1 MNYDTLKKIFF
12 RFDPETAHKIAEF
25 GLRALYAT
33 PGGLEALAKFGV
45 YKDEILTQNIWNLS
59 FDNPVGIAG
68 GFDKNATMIAPL
80 AALGYGHID
89 FGTFTPR
96 PQSGNEKPRL
106 FRLVAEESIQNAMGF
121 NNEGADV
128 IERRVRKIYPFV
140 IPIAANIGKNKVTSN
155 EDALSDYEA
164 LGRKFN
170 GLCDFFIINVSSPN
184 TPNLRALQENSF
196 ISELIGAMK
205 KITNRP
211 LVLKLA
217 PDMSADQAIALCE
230 CAVQS
235 GASGIIINNT
245 SVDYS
250 LSPNARDFGGLSGR
264 LITEKSRK
272 LFAQVARELFGR
284 TVLISC
290 GGIDSAQE
298 AYERIKSG
306 ASLVQIFTAFI
317 FKGPFVAKSI
327 NEGLAKL
334 LRADGFNNISEAVG
348 ANLKDR
354 AGEGYG
360 VRNDLA
366 ENIDNSADLRTYE
379 NKEPDAKTDQ
389 ISSTSKSKE
398 TSEISNTPESKDAD
412 ENSNDGKSEISGVQ
426 ADEIP
431 AAKTD
436 EISSAK
442 TGSNSEADENSSA
455 SANLNALVSA
465 DVATDQSSTKQSGA
479 ESENS
484 EIKSSAN
491 NKNSEVK
498 STKRSSAKSKN
509 LEAKST
515 KQSGADRKQDKISK
529 GASKGGTE
537 QKQSQISK
545 SGVSSKRGKIS
556 KDASQKD
563 TSQKDDAQNGALHK
577 DAVQDNIPQ
586 KDATQ
591 KDAAQKDTSQDND
604 ALQKDASQQKG
615 TEAKNLSKSDA
626 KSENLEAK
634 SAKQSGTTS
643 KTAKTKTVSKN
654 KTASKAAP
662 KNDIESKNS
671 KTKAVPKNSAESKS
685 LKAKNAK
692 QSNAKTK
699 NAEAKETKELK
710 EVKKAGGA
718 QDAEQNSSKKRKA
731 KKD

>member
-80 AALGYGHID
+80 AALGFGHID

-106 FRLVAEESIQNAMGF
+106 FRLVSEQSIQNAMGF
-121 NNEGADV
+121 NNEGADI
-128 IERRVRKIYPFV
+128 IEHRVRKIYPFK
-140 IPIAANIGKNKVTSN
+140 IPIAANIGKNKATSN

-272 LFAQVARELFGR
+272 LFSQVARELFGR

-327 NEGLAKL
+327 NEGLAEL

-348 ANLKDR
+348 VNLKDR

-360 VRNDLA
+360 IRNDQAKNLG
-366 ENIDNSADLRTYE
+366 NGADLCACG
-379 NKEPDAKTDQ
+379 NKEAGAKTNE
-389 ISSTSKSKE
+389 ILNAAKGEE
-398 TSEISNTPESKDAD
+398 TSEISNAPESKDA
-412 ENSNDGKSEISGVQ
+412 NGISNDGKSKILSTQ
-426 ADEIP
+426 ADEILT
-431 AAKTD
+431 AQID
-436 EISSAK
+436 EIPSAQ
-442 TGSNSEADENSSA
+442 TGSSSEADENSSA

-465 DVATDQSSTKQSGA
+465 DSATDQSSA
-479 ESENS
+479 EQ
-484 EIKSSAN
+484 SSAE
-491 NKNSEVK
+491 NKISEVK
-498 STKRSSAKSKN
+498 NTKRSSAKSEN
-509 LEAKST
+509 LEAKSAR
-515 KQSGADRKQDKISK
+515 QSSADHKQDKILK
-529 GASKGGTE
+529 RASKSDAD

-545 SGVSSKRGKIS
+545 SGITSKRGKIS
-556 KDASQKD
+556 
-563 TSQKDDAQNGALHK
+563 
-577 DAVQDNIPQ
+577 

-591 KDAAQKDTSQDND
+591 KDAAQKDTAKDND
-604 ALQKDASQQKG
+604 ASQKDGAQDNASQQKG
-615 TEAKNLSKSDA
+615 TEAKNLS
-626 KSENLEAK
+626 
-634 SAKQSGTTS
+634 QSGAAS
-643 KTAKTKTVSKN
+643 KTAKTKTAQKN
-654 KTASKAAP
+654 KIATKAAP

-671 KTKAVPKNSAESKS
+671 KTKAASKSSAESKS

-692 QSNAKTK
+692 QSGAKTK

-710 EVKKAGGA
+710 EAKEASGA

>member
-59 FDNPVGIAG
+59 FDNPIGIAG

-80 AALGYGHID
+80 AALGFGHID

-106 FRLVAEESIQNAMGF
+106 FRLVSEQSIQNAMGF

-128 IERRVRKIYPFV
+128 IEHRVRKIYPFK
-140 IPIAANIGKNKVTSN
+140 IPIAANIGKNKATPN

-284 TVLISC
+284 TILISC

-327 NEGLAKL
+327 NEGLAEL

-360 VRNDLA
+360 IRGDQT
-366 ENIDNSADLRTYE
+366 ENRGNGVDSRAYE
-379 NKEPDAKTDQ
+379 SKDAGTKTDE
-389 ISSTSKSKE
+389 ILSATKGEE
-398 TSEISNTPESKDAD
+398 TSEISNAPESRDAD
-412 ENSNDGKSEISGVQ
+412 GISNGSKSEISGTQ
-426 ADEIP
+426 ADKIL

-436 EISSAK
+436 EIPAVQTNSSSK
-442 TGSNSEADENSSA
+442 ADENSDA

-465 DVATDQSSTKQSGA
+465 DTATDRSSAEQSGTKSENSEVKNTKRNGA
-479 ESENS
+479 ESEN
-484 EIKSSAN
+484 
-491 NKNSEVK
+491 
-498 STKRSSAKSKN
+498 
-509 LEAKST
+509 LEAKSA
-515 KQSGADRKQDKISK
+515 KQSSADEKQDKILK
-529 GASKGGTE
+529 RA
-537 QKQSQISK
+537 SK
-545 SGVSSKRGKIS
+545 SGADQKRSQTSKSGAGSKRGKIS
-556 KDASQKD
+556 
-563 TSQKDDAQNGALHK
+563 
-577 DAVQDNIPQ
+577 

-591 KDAAQKDTSQDND
+591 KDAAQKDTAKDNDVSQKDGAQDN
-604 ALQKDASQQKG
+604 ASQQKDA
-615 TEAKNLSKSDA
+615 EAKNLSKSDA
-626 KSENLEAK
+626 KNENLEAK
-634 SAKQSGTTS
+634 SARQSGAANKTAKS
-643 KTAKTKTVSKN
+643 KTAT
-654 KTASKAAP
+654 KAAP

-671 KTKAVPKNSAESKS
+671 KTKAAPKSSAESKS
-685 LKAKNAK
+685 SKAKNVK
-692 QSNAKTK
+692 QSSAKTK
-699 NAEAKETKELK
+699 NAEAKDTKELK
-710 EVKKAGGA
+710 EAKEASGT

>member
-80 AALGYGHID
+80 AALGFGHID

-140 IPIAANIGKNKVTSN
+140 IPIAANIGKNKATSN

-196 ISELIGAMK
+196 INELIGAMK

-327 NEGLAKL
+327 NGGLAKL
-334 LRADGFNNISEAVG
+334 LRADGFNSIGEAIGV
-348 ANLKDR
+348 NLKVR

-366 ENIDNSADLRTYE
+366 ENIDNSADLRTCE
-379 NKEPDAKTDQ
+379 DKEADAKTDQ
-389 ISSTSKSKE
+389 ISSTSKGEE
-398 TSEISNTPESKDAD
+398 TSEISNEPKSRDAD
-412 ENSNDGKSEISGVQ
+412 GISNDGKSEISSAQVNKIPAVQ
-426 ADEIP
+426 A
-431 AAKTD
+431 D

-442 TGSNSEADENSSA
+442 TGSNSEEDENSDT
-455 SANLNALVSA
+455 SANLNALASA
-465 DVATDQSSTKQSGA
+465 DTATDQRSIEQSSA

-484 EIKSSAN
+484 EIKSNAN

-498 STKRSSAKSKN
+498 NTKRSSAKSEN

-515 KQSGADRKQDKISK
+515 KQGSADQKQDKISK
-529 GASKGGTE
+529 TTSKSGAN
-537 QKQSQISK
+537 QKRSQISK

-556 KDASQKD
+556 KDA
-563 TSQKDDAQNGALHK
+563 
-577 DAVQDNIPQ
+577 
-586 KDATQ
+586 TQ
-591 KDAAQKDTSQDND
+591 KDAAQKNTAQYDDASQKDAVQDN
-604 ALQKDASQQKG
+604 ASQQKG
-615 TEAKNLSKSDA
+615 AEAKNLSKSDA
-626 KSENLEAK
+626 KSENLENK
-634 SAKQSGTTS
+634 SAKQNGAAS
-643 KTAKTKTVSKN
+643 KTVKTKTTPKN
-654 KTASKAAP
+654 KTATEAAL

-671 KTKAVPKNSAESKS
+671 KTKAVPKSSAESKS
-685 LKAKNAK
+685 SKVKNAK
-692 QSNAKTK
+692 QSGAKTK
-699 NAEAKETKELK
+699 NAEAKETKE
-710 EVKKAGGA
+710 ASGS

>member
-33 PGGLEALAKFGV
+33 PGGLEILAKFGV

-80 AALGYGHID
+80 AALGFGHID

-106 FRLVAEESIQNAMGF
+106 FRLVSEQSIQNAMGF

-128 IERRVRKIYPFV
+128 IERRVRKIYPFK
-140 IPIAANIGKNKVTSN
+140 IPIAANIGKNKATSN

-184 TPNLRALQENSF
+184 TPNLRALQKNSF

-284 TVLISC
+284 TILISC

-334 LRADGFNNISEAVG
+334 LRADGFNSIGEAVG
-348 ANLKDR
+348 VNLKTR

-360 VRNDLA
+360 ARDDQA
-366 ENIDNSADLRTYE
+366 ENRGSGADLRACE
-379 NKEPDAKTDQ
+379 DKEANAKADK
-389 ISSTSKSKE
+389 ISNAAKGEE
-398 TSEISNTPESKDAD
+398 TSEISNAPEGKDVD
-412 ENSNDGKSEISGVQ
+412 EILIDGKSEISSAQ
-426 ADEIP
+426 ADEILV
-431 AAKTD
+431 AKTD
-436 EISSAK
+436 EILSAQ
-442 TGSNSEADENSSA
+442 TNSISESDENSST

-465 DVATDQSSTKQSGA
+465 DTATDQSSA
-479 ESENS
+479 EQ
-484 EIKSSAN
+484 SSAE
-491 NKNSEVK
+491 NKISEVK
-498 STKRSSAKSKN
+498 NTKRSSAKSEN
-509 LEAKST
+509 LEAKSA
-515 KQSGADRKQDKISK
+515 KQGSADHKQDKISK
-529 GASKGGTE
+529 TTSKSDAD

-556 KDASQKD
+556 KDA
-563 TSQKDDAQNGALHK
+563 
-577 DAVQDNIPQ
+577 
-586 KDATQ
+586 TQ
-591 KDAAQKDTSQDND
+591 KDAAQKVTPQDND
-604 ALQKDASQQKG
+604 AVQDSASQQKDA
-615 TEAKNLSKSDA
+615 TAKNLSKSDT
-626 KSENLEAK
+626 KSEDLEAK
-634 SAKQSGTTS
+634 KAKQSGTAS
-643 KTAKTKTVSKN
+643 KTVKTKTTSKN
-654 KTASKAAP
+654 KTTTEAAP

-671 KTKAVPKNSAESKS
+671 KTKAAPKNSAESK
-685 LKAKNAK
+685 NVK
-692 QSNAKTK
+692 QSSAKTK
-699 NAEAKETKELK
+699 NAEAKETKEVK
-710 EVKKAGGA
+710 EASGA

>member
-80 AALGYGHID
+80 AALGFGHID

-106 FRLVAEESIQNAMGF
+106 FRLVSEQSIQNAMGF

-140 IPIAANIGKNKVTSN
+140 IPIAANIGKNKATSN

-196 ISELIGAMK
+196 ISKLIGAMK

-245 SVDYS
+245 SIDYS

-284 TVLISC
+284 TILISC

-327 NEGLAKL
+327 NEGLAEL

-360 VRNDLA
+360 TRSDQAKNR
-366 ENIDNSADLRTYE
+366 DNGADLRACE
-379 NKEPDAKTDQ
+379 DKEAETKTDK
-389 ISSTSKSKE
+389 ISSATEGEE
-398 TSEISNTPESKDAD
+398 TSEISNEPESKDTD
-412 ENSNDGKSEISGVQ
+412 ENSNDGKSEISSTQ

-431 AAKTD
+431 AVQTD
-436 EISSAK
+436 EISSTQ
-442 TGSNSEADENSSA
+442 TGLSSEEDENSGT
-455 SANLNALVSA
+455 SANLNVLASA
-465 DVATDQSSTKQSGA
+465 DTATDRSSAEQSGA
-479 ESENS
+479 KNKNS

-498 STKRSSAKSKN
+498 NTKRSSAKSKN
-509 LEAKST
+509 LEAKSA
-515 KQSGADRKQDKISK
+515 KQSGADRKSDKISK
-529 GASKGGTE
+529 SAPKSGTE

-556 KDASQKD
+556 KDASQND
-563 TSQKDDAQNGALHK
+563 ASQKDDAQNGALHK
-577 DAVQDNIPQ
+577 DVVQDNIPQ

-591 KDAAQKDTSQDND
+591 KDAVQDN
-604 ALQKDASQQKG
+604 ASQQKDAA
-615 TEAKNLSKSDA
+615 AKYLSKSGA

-634 SAKQSGTTS
+634 NAKQSSAAS
-643 KTAKTKTVSKN
+643 KTAKTKTEPKN
-654 KTASKAAP
+654 KAASKAAP

-671 KTKAVPKNSAESKS
+671 KTKAASKNSAESKS

-692 QSNAKTK
+692 QSSAKTK
-699 NAEAKETKELK
+699 NSETEETKELK
-710 EVKKAGGA
+710 EAKEANGA

>member
-80 AALGYGHID
+80 AALGFGHID

-128 IERRVRKIYPFV
+128 IERRVRKIYPFK
-140 IPIAANIGKNKVTSN
+140 IPIAANIGKNKATSN

-250 LSPNARDFGGLSGR
+250 LSPNTRDFGGLSGR

-272 LFAQVARELFGR
+272 LFARVARELFGR
-284 TVLISC
+284 TILISC

-317 FKGPFVAKSI
+317 FKGPLVAKSI
-327 NEGLAKL
+327 NEGLAEL

-348 ANLKDR
+348 INLKDR

-360 VRNDLA
+360 IRNDLV
-366 ENIDNSADLRTYE
+366 ENLGNGADLRACE
-379 NKEPDAKTDQ
+379 
-389 ISSTSKSKE
+389 SKE
-398 TSEISNTPESKDAD
+398 AET
-412 ENSNDGKSEISGVQ
+412 
-426 ADEIP
+426 
-431 AAKTD
+431 KTD
-436 EISSAK
+436 EISSA
-442 TGSNSEADENSSA
+442 TEGEETDEISNVPESKDANEILNDGESKILSAQMGEIPAVQTDEIPTAQTSSSSEVDENSDA
-455 SANLNALVSA
+455 SANLNALINT
-465 DVATDQSSTKQSGA
+465 DTATGQSSTEQSDA

-484 EIKSSAN
+484 EIKSA
-491 NKNSEVK
+491 
-498 STKRSSAKSKN
+498 KRSSAKSEN

-515 KQSGADRKQDKISK
+515 KQDGTDQKQDQISK
-529 GASKGGTE
+529 RASKSNAD

-545 SGVSSKRGKIS
+545 SGATSKRGKIL
-556 KDASQKD
+556 KN
-563 TSQKDDAQNGALHK
+563 TSQN
-577 DAVQDNIPQ
+577 DAVQDN
-586 KDATQ
+586 
-591 KDAAQKDTSQDND
+591 
-604 ALQKDASQQKG
+604 ASQQKG
-615 TEAKNLSKSDA
+615 DEAKNLSKSDA
-626 KSENLEAK
+626 KSENLEVK
-634 SAKQSGTTS
+634 NAKQSGTAS
-643 KTAKTKTVSKN
+643 KTAKTKTAQKN
-654 KTASKAAP
+654 KTATKAA
-662 KNDIESKNS
+662 
-671 KTKAVPKNSAESKS
+671 PKNSAESKS

-692 QSNAKTK
+692 QSGAKTK
-699 NAEAKETKELK
+699 NAKAKETKE
-710 EVKKAGGA
+710 AGGT

>member
-80 AALGYGHID
+80 AALGFGHID

-106 FRLVAEESIQNAMGF
+106 FRLVSEQSIQNAMGF
-121 NNEGADV
+121 NNEGADI
-128 IERRVRKIYPFV
+128 IEHRVRKIYPFK
-140 IPIAANIGKNKVTSN
+140 IPIAANIGKNKATPN
-155 EDALSDYEA
+155 EDALSDYEVLA
-164 LGRKFN
+164 RKFG

-217 PDMSADQAIALCE
+217 PDMSAAQAIALCE

-264 LITEKSRK
+264 LITEKSRE

-284 TVLISC
+284 TILISC

-298 AYERIKSG
+298 AYERIRSG

-327 NEGLAKL
+327 NEGLTEL

-348 ANLKDR
+348 VNLKDR

-360 VRNDLA
+360 IRNDQAKNLG
-366 ENIDNSADLRTYE
+366 NGADLCACG
-379 NKEPDAKTDQ
+379 NKEAGAKTNE
-389 ISSTSKSKE
+389 ILNAAKGEE
-398 TSEISNTPESKDAD
+398 TSEISNAPESKDA
-412 ENSNDGKSEISGVQ
+412 NGISNDGKSEISGVQ

-431 AAKTD
+431 AVQTNS
-436 EISSAK
+436 ISK
-442 TGSNSEADENSSA
+442 ADENSSA
-455 SANLNALVSA
+455 SANLNVLASA
-465 DVATDQSSTKQSGA
+465 DTATDQRSIERSGA

-484 EIKSSAN
+484 EIKS
-491 NKNSEVK
+491 K
-498 STKRSSAKSKN
+498 KRSSAKSEN

-515 KQSGADRKQDKISK
+515 KQDSKDRKSDKISK
-529 GASKGGTE
+529 TT
-537 QKQSQISK
+537 SK
-545 SGVSSKRGKIS
+545 SGVSSRRGKIS
-556 KDASQKD
+556 
-563 TSQKDDAQNGALHK
+563 
-577 DAVQDNIPQ
+577 

-591 KDAAQKDTSQDND
+591 KDAAQKDTAKDND
-604 ALQKDASQQKG
+604 ATQKDAVQDNASQQKDAA
-615 TEAKNLSKSDA
+615 AKNLSKSDA

-634 SAKQSGTTS
+634 KAKQSGTAS
-643 KTAKTKTVSKN
+643 KTVKTKTTSKN
-654 KTASKAAP
+654 KTATEAAL

-671 KTKAVPKNSAESKS
+671 KTKAAPKSSTESKS
-685 LKAKNAK
+685 PKAKNAK
-692 QSNAKTK
+692 QSSAKTK
-699 NAEAKETKELK
+699 KAEVKEAKELK
-710 EVKKAGGA
+710 ETRETSGT

>member
-12 RFDPETAHKIAEF
+12 LFDPETAHKIAEF

-45 YKDEILTQNIWNLS
+45 YKDEILTQNIWDLS

-80 AALGYGHID
+80 AALGFGHID

-106 FRLVAEESIQNAMGF
+106 FRLVSEQSIQNAMGF

-128 IERRVRKIYPFV
+128 IEHRVRKIYPFK
-140 IPIAANIGKNKVTSN
+140 IPIAANIGKNKATPN

-264 LITEKSRK
+264 LITEKSRE

-284 TVLISC
+284 TILISC

-327 NEGLAKL
+327 NEGLAEL
-334 LRADGFNNISEAVG
+334 LRTDGFKNINEAVG

-360 VRNDLA
+360 IRNDQA
-366 ENIDNSADLRTYE
+366 ENLRNGADLRACE
-379 NKEPDAKTDQ
+379 GKEAKAKMDE
-389 ISSTSKSKE
+389 ISSAPEGEE
-398 TSEISNTPESKDAD
+398 TSEISNAPESKNAD
-412 ENSNDGKSEISGVQ
+412 GILNDGESKILSAQ

-431 AAKTD
+431 
-436 EISSAK
+436 SAQ
-442 TGSNSEADENSSA
+442 TGSSSEADENSSA

-465 DVATDQSSTKQSGA
+465 DTATDQSSA
-479 ESENS
+479 EQ
-484 EIKSSAN
+484 SSAEN
-491 NKNSEVK
+491 RISEVK
-498 STKRSSAKSKN
+498 NTKRSSAKSGN
-509 LEAKST
+509 LEAKSA
-515 KQSGADRKQDKISK
+515 KQGSTDQKQDKISK
-529 GASKGGTE
+529 RVSKNGAD

-556 KDASQKD
+556 KDA
-563 TSQKDDAQNGALHK
+563 
-577 DAVQDNIPQ
+577 
-586 KDATQ
+586 TQ
-591 KDAAQKDTSQDND
+591 KGTAQKDTAKDDDAPRKDVVQDNN
-604 ALQKDASQQKG
+604 ASQQKG
-615 TEAKNLSKSDA
+615 AEAKNLSKSDA
-626 KSENLEAK
+626 KSENLEVK
-634 SAKQSGTTS
+634 NAKQSGAAS
-643 KTAKTKTVSKN
+643 KTAKTKTAQKN
-654 KTASKAAP
+654 ITATKAAP
-662 KNDIESKNS
+662 KNDTESKNS
-671 KTKAVPKNSAESKS
+671 KTKAAPKSSAESKN
-685 LKAKNAK
+685 LKTKNAK
-692 QSNAKTK
+692 QSGAKTK
-699 NAEAKETKELK
+699 NVEAKETKE
-710 EVKKAGGA
+710 AGGT

>member
-33 PGGLEALAKFGV
+33 PGGLEALTKFGV

-80 AALGYGHID
+80 AALGFGHID

-106 FRLVAEESIQNAMGF
+106 FRLVSEQSIQNAMGF

-128 IERRVRKIYPFV
+128 IAHRVRKIYPFK
-140 IPIAANIGKNKVTSN
+140 IPIAANIGKNKATSN

-284 TVLISC
+284 TILISC

-334 LRADGFNNISEAVG
+334 LRADGFNNINEAVG
-348 ANLKDR
+348 VNLKDR

-360 VRNDLA
+360 IRNDLV
-366 ENIDNSADLRTYE
+366 ESRGSGADLCACE
-379 NKEPDAKTDQ
+379 NKDAGAKTDK
-389 ISSTSKSKE
+389 ISSASKGEE
-398 TSEISNTPESKDAD
+398 TSEISNAPESRDAD
-412 ENSNDGKSEISGVQ
+412 GISNDGKSEISSAQ
-426 ADEIP
+426 ADKIL

-436 EISSAK
+436 EISSVQADEIPSAQ
-442 TGSNSEADENSSA
+442 TNSISEEDENSST
-455 SANLNALVSA
+455 SANLNVLVSA
-465 DVATDQSSTKQSGA
+465 DTATDRSSAEQSGA

-498 STKRSSAKSKN
+498 NTKRSSAKSEN

-515 KQSGADRKQDKISK
+515 KQSSADRKSDKISK
-529 GASKGGTE
+529 TT
-537 QKQSQISK
+537 SK
-545 SGVSSKRGKIS
+545 SGASSKRGKIS
-556 KDASQKD
+556 KDATQ
-563 TSQKDDAQNGALHK
+563 K
-577 DAVQDNIPQ
+577 DAVQ
-586 KDATQ
+586 
-591 KDAAQKDTSQDND
+591 KDTAKDDDASRKDVVQDN
-604 ALQKDASQQKG
+604 ASQQKDA
-615 TEAKNLSKSDA
+615 EAKNLSKSDA

-634 SAKQSGTTS
+634 KAKQSSTAS
-643 KTAKTKTVSKN
+643 KTAKSKT
-654 KTASKAAP
+654 TTKAAP

-671 KTKAVPKNSAESKS
+671 KTKAAPKNSAESKS
-685 LKAKNAK
+685 SKVKNVK
-692 QSNAKTK
+692 QSGAKTK
-699 NAEAKETKELK
+699 NTEAKEAKE
-710 EVKKAGGA
+710 ASGT

>member
-106 FRLVAEESIQNAMGF
+106 FRLVSEQSIQNAMGF

-128 IERRVRKIYPFV
+128 IERRVRKIYPFK
-140 IPIAANIGKNKVTSN
+140 IPIAANIGKNKATSN

-264 LITEKSRK
+264 LITEKSRE

-284 TVLISC
+284 TILISC

-327 NEGLAKL
+327 NEGLAEL

-348 ANLKDR
+348 VNLKDR
-354 AGEGYG
+354 VGEGYG
-360 VRNDLA
+360 ARSDQA
-366 ENIDNSADLRTYE
+366 ENRDNGADLRACEY
-379 NKEPDAKTDQ
+379 KE
-389 ISSTSKSKE
+389 
-398 TSEISNTPESKDAD
+398 AD
-412 ENSNDGKSEISGVQ
+412 T
-426 ADEIP
+426 
-431 AAKTD
+431 KTD
-436 EISSAK
+436 EISSATKGEETSEISNAPESKETDGISNDGESKILSTQMGETLATK
-442 TGSNSEADENSSA
+442 TDEILGAQTDSSSEADENSDA

-465 DVATDQSSTKQSGA
+465 DTATDQSSA
-479 ESENS
+479 EQGSAENK
-484 EIKSSAN
+484 I
-491 NKNSEVK
+491 SEVK
-498 STKRSSAKSKN
+498 NTKRSNAKSEN

-515 KQSGADRKQDKISK
+515 KQGGADEKPDKISK
-529 GASKGGTE
+529 RASKSNAD

-545 SGVSSKRGKIS
+545 SGISSKRGKIS
-556 KDASQKD
+556 
-563 TSQKDDAQNGALHK
+563 
-577 DAVQDNIPQ
+577 

-591 KDAAQKDTSQDND
+591 KDAAQKDTAKDND
-604 ALQKDASQQKG
+604 ASRKDAAQKGTAQYDDASRKDVMQDNNASQQKSA
-615 TEAKNLSKSDA
+615 EAKNLSKSGT

-634 SAKQSGTTS
+634 NAKQSDAAS
-643 KTAKTKTVSKN
+643 
-654 KTASKAAP
+654 KTASKAKTAQKNKTTTKTAL

-671 KTKAVPKNSAESKS
+671 KTKAASKNSAESKG
-685 LKAKNAK
+685 LKSKNAS
-692 QSNAKTK
+692 QSRAKTK
-699 NAEAKETKELK
+699 SVKTRSAAIESSKAQNAEAEETS
-710 EVKKAGGA
+710 GA
-718 QDAEQNSSKKRKA
+718 QDAEQNSSKRRKV

>member
-1 MNYDTLKKIFF
+1 MNYNTLKKIFF
-12 RFDPETAHKIAEF
+12 LFDPETAHKIAEF

-45 YKDEILTQNIWNLS
+45 YKDEILTQNIWDLS

-80 AALGYGHID
+80 AALGFGHID

-96 PQSGNEKPRL
+96 PQSGNPKPRL
-106 FRLVAEESIQNAMGF
+106 FRLVSEQSIQNAMGF

-140 IPIAANIGKNKVTSN
+140 IPIAANIGKNKATSN

-327 NEGLAKL
+327 NEELAKL
-334 LRADGFNNISEAVG
+334 LRADGFNNINEAVG
-348 ANLKDR
+348 VNLKDR
-354 AGEGYG
+354 VGEGYG
-360 VRNDLA
+360 IRNDLVESRGNGA
-366 ENIDNSADLRTYE
+366 TLRTYE
-379 NKEPDAKTDQ
+379 NKDAEAKADK
-389 ISSTSKSKE
+389 ISSASKGEE
-398 TSEISNTPESKDAD
+398 TSEISNAPKSKDAD
-412 ENSNDGKSEISGVQ
+412 ENSNDGKSEISSARADKIPAVQTDEISSIQ

-431 AAKTD
+431 SAQTN
-436 EISSAK
+436 SS
-442 TGSNSEADENSSA
+442 SEADENSST

-465 DVATDQSSTKQSGA
+465 DIAADQRSIEQSGA
-479 ESENS
+479 ENENS
-484 EIKSSAN
+484 EIKSGAN
-491 NKNSEVK
+491 NKNPEVK
-498 STKRSSAKSKN
+498 STKQSSTKSEN

-515 KQSGADRKQDKISK
+515 KQGSADRKQDKISK

-545 SGVSSKRGKIS
+545 GDASSKRGKIS
-556 KDASQKD
+556 
-563 TSQKDDAQNGALHK
+563 
-577 DAVQDNIPQ
+577 

-591 KDAAQKDTSQDND
+591 KDAAQKDTAKDND
-604 ALQKDASQQKG
+604 ASQKDVVQDNNASQQKG
-615 TEAKNLSKSDA
+615 AEAKNLSKSSI

-634 SAKQSGTTS
+634 STKQSDTAS
-643 KTAKTKTVSKN
+643 KTAKTKTATKV
-654 KTASKAAP
+654 AS

-671 KTKAVPKNSAESKS
+671 KTKAVPKGSAESKS
-685 LKAKNAK
+685 SKAKNAK
-692 QSNAKTK
+692 QSGAKTK
-699 NAEAKETKELK
+699 NAEAKETKEVK
-710 EVKKAGGA
+710 EASGA

>member
-80 AALGYGHID
+80 AALGFGHID

-106 FRLVAEESIQNAMGF
+106 FRLVSEQSIQNAMGF

-128 IERRVRKIYPFV
+128 IAHRVRKIYPFK
-140 IPIAANIGKNKVTSN
+140 IPIAANIGKNKATSN

-184 TPNLRALQENSF
+184 TPNLRALQKNSF

-264 LITEKSRK
+264 LITEKSRE

-284 TVLISC
+284 TILISC

-327 NEGLAKL
+327 NEGLAEL

-348 ANLKDR
+348 VNLKDR
-354 AGEGYG
+354 ADEGYG
-360 VRNDLA
+360 VIGDQA
-366 ENIDNSADLRTYE
+366 ESRGSGADLRTYE
-379 NKEPDAKTDQ
+379 DKE
-389 ISSTSKSKE
+389 
-398 TSEISNTPESKDAD
+398 AD
-412 ENSNDGKSEISGVQ
+412 T
-426 ADEIP
+426 
-431 AAKTD
+431 KTD
-436 EISSAK
+436 EISSATK
-442 TGSNSEADENSSA
+442 SEETSEISNAPESKDVDEILNDGESEISGTQADEISAAKTDEIPSAQTNSISESNENSDT
-455 SANLNALVSA
+455 SANLNALVGA
-465 DVATDQSSTKQSGA
+465 DTATDQRSIEQSGA

-484 EIKSSAN
+484 EIKSSAESE
-491 NKNSEVK
+491 NSEVK
-498 STKRSSAKSKN
+498 NTKRSSAKGEN
-509 LEAKST
+509 LEAKSA
-515 KQSGADRKQDKISK
+515 KQGGADEKSDKISK
-529 GASKGGTE
+529 RASKNGAD

-545 SGVSSKRGKIS
+545 SDVTSRRGKIS
-556 KDASQKD
+556 KDASQND
-563 TSQKDDAQNGALHK
+563 ASQKDDAQNDALHK
-577 DAVQDNIPQ
+577 DAVQDNISQ

-591 KDAAQKDTSQDND
+591 KDA
-604 ALQKDASQQKG
+604 LQRGASQQKG
-615 TEAKNLSKSDA
+615 AEAKNLSKSDA

-634 SAKQSGTTS
+634 KAKQSGSAS
-643 KTAKTKTVSKN
+643 KTAKTKTATKN

-671 KTKAVPKNSAESKS
+671 KTKAAPKNSTESKS
-685 LKAKNAK
+685 PKAKNAK
-692 QSNAKTK
+692 QSSAKTK
-699 NAEAKETKELK
+699 NIEAKETKE
-710 EVKKAGGA
+710 AGGS

>member
-80 AALGYGHID
+80 AALGFGHID

-106 FRLVAEESIQNAMGF
+106 FRLVSEQSIQNAMGF

-140 IPIAANIGKNKVTSN
+140 IPIAANIGKNKATSN

-184 TPNLRALQENSF
+184 TPNLRALQKNSF

-264 LITEKSRK
+264 LITEKSRE

-284 TVLISC
+284 TILISC

-327 NEGLAKL
+327 NEGLAEL

-348 ANLKDR
+348 VNLKDR
-354 AGEGYG
+354 ADEGYG
-360 VRNDLA
+360 VIGDQA
-366 ENIDNSADLRTYE
+366 ESRGSGADLRTYE
-379 NKEPDAKTDQ
+379 DKE
-389 ISSTSKSKE
+389 
-398 TSEISNTPESKDAD
+398 AD
-412 ENSNDGKSEISGVQ
+412 T
-426 ADEIP
+426 
-431 AAKTD
+431 KTD
-436 EISSAK
+436 EISSATK
-442 TGSNSEADENSSA
+442 SEETSEISNAPESKDVDEILNDGESEISGTQADEISAAKTDEIPSAQTNSISESNENSDT
-455 SANLNALVSA
+455 SANLNALVGA
-465 DVATDQSSTKQSGA
+465 DTATDQRSIEQSGA

-484 EIKSSAN
+484 EIKSSAESE
-491 NKNSEVK
+491 NSEVK
-498 STKRSSAKSKN
+498 NTKRSSAKGEN
-509 LEAKST
+509 LEAKSA
-515 KQSGADRKQDKISK
+515 KQGGADEKSDKISK
-529 GASKGGTE
+529 RASKNGAD

-545 SGVSSKRGKIS
+545 SDVTSRRGKIS
-556 KDASQKD
+556 
-563 TSQKDDAQNGALHK
+563 
-577 DAVQDNIPQ
+577 

-591 KDAAQKDTSQDND
+591 KDAAQKNTAKDNEASQKDGAQDNT
-604 ALQKDASQQKG
+604 SQQKG
-615 TEAKNLSKSDA
+615 AEAKNLSKSGA
-626 KSENLEAK
+626 KSENLEVK
-634 SAKQSGTTS
+634 NAKQSGAAS
-643 KTAKTKTVSKN
+643 KTAKTKTAQKN
-654 KTASKAAP
+654 KTAIKAAS

-671 KTKAVPKNSAESKS
+671 KTKAAPKNIVESKS
-685 LKAKNAK
+685 SKVKNAK
-692 QSNAKTK
+692 QSSAKTK
-699 NAEAKETKELK
+699 KAEVKEAKEIKEAKELK
-710 EVKKAGGA
+710 ETRETSGT

>member
-80 AALGYGHID
+80 AALGFGHID

-106 FRLVAEESIQNAMGF
+106 FRLVSEQSIQNAMGF
-121 NNEGADV
+121 NNEGADI
-128 IERRVRKIYPFV
+128 IEHRVRKIYPFV
-140 IPIAANIGKNKVTSN
+140 IPIAANIGKNKVTPN
-155 EDALSDYEA
+155 EDAISDYEA

-217 PDMSADQAIALCE
+217 PDMSAAQAIALCE

-264 LITEKSRK
+264 LITEKSRE

-284 TVLISC
+284 TILISC

-327 NEGLAKL
+327 NEGLAEL
-334 LRADGFNNISEAVG
+334 LRADGFKNISEAVG
-348 ANLKDR
+348 VNLKDR
-354 AGEGYG
+354 TGEGYG
-360 VRNDLA
+360 IRNDQA
-366 ENIDNSADLRTYE
+366 ENLGNGADFGACE
-379 NKEPDAKTDQ
+379 DKEADTKTDE
-389 ISSTSKSKE
+389 ILSATKGEE
-398 TSEISNTPESKDAD
+398 TSEISNAPESKNADGILNDGESKILSAQMGEIPAVQTDEIPTAQTNSSSEVD
-412 ENSNDGKSEISGVQ
+412 ENSDASG
-426 ADEIP
+426 
-431 AAKTD
+431 
-436 EISSAK
+436 
-442 TGSNSEADENSSA
+442 
-455 SANLNALVSA
+455 NLNALVSA
-465 DVATDQSSTKQSGA
+465 DTATDQSSTKQSGV
-479 ESENS
+479 ESDNS
-484 EIKSSAN
+484 EVKSSAN

-498 STKRSSAKSKN
+498 NTKRSNAKSEN

-515 KQSGADRKQDKISK
+515 KQGSTDQKQDKILK
-529 GASKGGTE
+529 TT
-537 QKQSQISK
+537 SK
-545 SGVSSKRGKIS
+545 SGAGSKRGKIS
-556 KDASQKD
+556 
-563 TSQKDDAQNGALHK
+563 
-577 DAVQDNIPQ
+577 

-591 KDAAQKDTSQDND
+591 KDAAQKDTAQYD
-604 ALQKDASQQKG
+604 DASQKDVAQDNSASQQNG
-615 TEAKNLSKSDA
+615 AEAKNISKSDA

-634 SAKQSGTTS
+634 NAKQSVAAS
-643 KTAKTKTVSKN
+643 KTAKTKT
-654 KTASKAAP
+654 AIKAAS

-671 KTKAVPKNSAESKS
+671 KTKAAPKNSAESKS

-692 QSNAKTK
+692 QSGAKTK
-699 NAEAKETKELK
+699 NAEAKETKE
-710 EVKKAGGA
+710 AGGT

>member
-80 AALGYGHID
+80 AALGFGHID

-128 IERRVRKIYPFV
+128 IERRVRKIYPFK
-140 IPIAANIGKNKVTSN
+140 IPIAANIGKNKATSN

-306 ASLVQIFTAFI
+306 ASLFQIFTAFI

-348 ANLKDR
+348 VNLKDR
-354 AGEGYG
+354 TSEGYG
-360 VRNDLA
+360 ARDDQA
-366 ENIDNSADLRTYE
+366 ENLSNGADLRTYE
-379 NKEPDAKTDQ
+379 NKDAEAKADK
-389 ISSTSKSKE
+389 ISSATEGEE
-398 TSEISNTPESKDAD
+398 TDEISNAPESRDAD
-412 ENSNDGKSEISGVQ
+412 ENSNDGKNEISSAQ

-431 AAKTD
+431 AVQTD
-436 EISSAK
+436 LS
-442 TGSNSEADENSSA
+442 SEADENSSA
-455 SANLNALVSA
+455 SANLNASVSS
-465 DVATDQSSTKQSGA
+465 DTATDRSSTKQSDMEGD
-479 ESENS
+479 NS
-484 EIKSSAN
+484 EVKSNAN

-498 STKRSSAKSKN
+498 NTKRSSAKNEN

-545 SGVSSKRGKIS
+545 GDASSKRGKIS
-556 KDASQKD
+556 KDASQND
-563 TSQKDDAQNGALHK
+563 ASQKDDAQNGALHK
-577 DAVQDNIPQ
+577 DAVQDNITQ
-586 KDATQ
+586 KGTTQ
-591 KDAAQKDTSQDND
+591 KDAAQKDTPQDND
-604 ALQKDASQQKG
+604 ALQKDSSQKKDA
-615 TEAKNLSKSDA
+615 EAKNLSKSDA
-626 KSENLEAK
+626 KSENLEVKNAK
-634 SAKQSGTTS
+634 RSGTAR
-643 KTAKTKTVSKN
+643 KTVKTKTTPKN
-654 KTASKAAP
+654 KTATKAAP

-671 KTKAVPKNSAESKS
+671 KTKAASKNSAESKS

-692 QSNAKTK
+692 QSSAKTK
-699 NAEAKETKELK
+699 NSEVEETKELK
-710 EVKKAGGA
+710 ETKEAGGT
-718 QDAEQNSSKKRKA
+718 QNAEQNSSKKRKA

>member
-12 RFDPETAHKIAEF
+12 LFDPETAHKIAEF

-45 YKDEILTQNIWNLS
+45 YKDEILTQKIWDLS

-96 PQSGNEKPRL
+96 PQSGNLKPRL
-106 FRLVAEESIQNAMGF
+106 FRLVSEQSIQNAMGF
-121 NNEGADV
+121 NNEGADI
-128 IERRVRKIYPFV
+128 IEHRVRKIYPFK
-140 IPIAANIGKNKVTSN
+140 IPIAANIGKNKATSN

-217 PDMSADQAIALCE
+217 PDMSAAQAIALCE

-264 LITEKSRK
+264 LITEKSRE

-284 TVLISC
+284 TILISC

-334 LRADGFNNISEAVG
+334 LRADGFKNISEAVG

-360 VRNDLA
+360 IRNDLA
-366 ENIDNSADLRTYE
+366 ENLDNGADLCACE
-379 NKEPDAKTDQ
+379 DKEASAKTDE
-389 ISSTSKSKE
+389 ISNVAKGEE
-398 TSEISNTPESKDAD
+398 TSEISNAPESKDVD
-412 ENSNDGKSEISGVQ
+412 EISNDGESKILSAQMGETL
-426 ADEIP
+426 AT
-431 AAKTD
+431 KTD
-436 EISSAK
+436 EILGAQTDSS
-442 TGSNSEADENSSA
+442 SEADENSDA

-465 DVATDQSSTKQSGA
+465 DTATDQSSA
-479 ESENS
+479 EQGSAENK
-484 EIKSSAN
+484 I
-491 NKNSEVK
+491 SEVK
-498 STKRSSAKSKN
+498 NTKRSNAKSEN

-515 KQSGADRKQDKISK
+515 KQGGADEKPDKISK
-529 GASKGGTE
+529 RLSKSNAD

-545 SGVSSKRGKIS
+545 SGISSKRGKIS
-556 KDASQKD
+556 
-563 TSQKDDAQNGALHK
+563 
-577 DAVQDNIPQ
+577 

-591 KDAAQKDTSQDND
+591 KDAAQKDVIQDN
-604 ALQKDASQQKG
+604 ASQQKDA
-615 TEAKNLSKSDA
+615 EAKNLSKSDA
-626 KSENLEAK
+626 KSENLEVKNAK
-634 SAKQSGTTS
+634 RSGTAS
-643 KTAKTKTVSKN
+643 KTVKTKTTPKN
-654 KTASKAAP
+654 KTATEAAL

-671 KTKAVPKNSAESKS
+671 KTKAAPKNSAESKS
-685 LKAKNAK
+685 SEAKNVK
-692 QSNAKTK
+692 QSGAKTK
-699 NAEAKETKELK
+699 NAEAKEAKE
-710 EVKKAGGA
+710 ASGA

>member
-12 RFDPETAHKIAEF
+12 LFDPETAHKIAEF

-80 AALGYGHID
+80 AALGFGHID

-106 FRLVAEESIQNAMGF
+106 FRLVSEQSIQNAMGF

-128 IERRVRKIYPFV
+128 IERRVRKIYPFK
-140 IPIAANIGKNKVTSN
+140 IPIAANIGKNKATSN

-264 LITEKSRK
+264 LITEKSRE

-284 TVLISC
+284 TILISC

-327 NEGLAKL
+327 NEELAKL
-334 LRADGFNNISEAVG
+334 LRADGFNNINEAVG
-348 ANLKDR
+348 VNLKDR
-354 AGEGYG
+354 VGEGYG
-360 VRNDLA
+360 IRNDLVESRGNGA
-366 ENIDNSADLRTYE
+366 TLRTYE
-379 NKEPDAKTDQ
+379 NKDAEAKADK
-389 ISSTSKSKE
+389 ISSASKGEE
-398 TSEISNTPESKDAD
+398 TSEISNAPKSKDAD
-412 ENSNDGKSEISGVQ
+412 ENSNDGKSEISSARADKIPAVQTDEISSIQ

-431 AAKTD
+431 SAQTN
-436 EISSAK
+436 SS
-442 TGSNSEADENSSA
+442 SEADENSST

-465 DVATDQSSTKQSGA
+465 DIAADQRSIEQSGA
-479 ESENS
+479 ENENS
-484 EIKSSAN
+484 EIKSGAN
-491 NKNSEVK
+491 NKNPEVK
-498 STKRSSAKSKN
+498 STKQSSTKSEN

-515 KQSGADRKQDKISK
+515 KQGSADRKQDKISK

-545 SGVSSKRGKIS
+545 GDASSKRGKIS
-556 KDASQKD
+556 
-563 TSQKDDAQNGALHK
+563 
-577 DAVQDNIPQ
+577 

-591 KDAAQKDTSQDND
+591 KDAAQKDTAKDND
-604 ALQKDASQQKG
+604 ASQKDVVQDNNASQQKG
-615 TEAKNLSKSDA
+615 AEAKNLSKSSI

-634 SAKQSGTTS
+634 STKQSDTAS
-643 KTAKTKTVSKN
+643 KTAKTKTATKV
-654 KTASKAAP
+654 AS

-671 KTKAVPKNSAESKS
+671 KTKAVPKGSAESKS
-685 LKAKNAK
+685 SKAKNAK
-692 QSNAKTK
+692 QSGAKTK
-699 NAEAKETKELK
+699 NAEAKETKEVK
-710 EVKKAGGA
+710 EASGA

>member
-33 PGGLEALAKFGV
+33 PGGLEILAKFGV

-106 FRLVAEESIQNAMGF
+106 FRLVSEQSIQNAMGF

-140 IPIAANIGKNKVTSN
+140 IPIAANIGKNKATSN

-170 GLCDFFIINVSSPN
+170 RLCDFFIINVSSPN

-196 ISELIGAMK
+196 INELIGAMK

-217 PDMSADQAIALCE
+217 PDMSADQAIVLCE

-264 LITEKSRK
+264 LITEKSRE

-327 NEGLAKL
+327 NEGLAEF
-334 LRADGFNNISEAVG
+334 LRADGFKNISEAVG
-348 ANLKDR
+348 VNLKDR

-360 VRNDLA
+360 IRNDQA
-366 ENIDNSADLRTYE
+366 ESRGDGADLRACE
-379 NKEPDAKTDQ
+379 DKEADAKTDQ
-389 ISSTSKSKE
+389 ISSTSKGE
-398 TSEISNTPESKDAD
+398 EASEISNAPKSKDA
-412 ENSNDGKSEISGVQ
+412 NGISNDGKSEISSARADKIPAVQTDEISSIQ

-431 AAKTD
+431 SAQTN
-436 EISSAK
+436 SS
-442 TGSNSEADENSSA
+442 SEADENSST

-465 DVATDQSSTKQSGA
+465 DTATDQRSIEQSSA

-498 STKRSSAKSKN
+498 NTKRSSAKSKN
-509 LEAKST
+509 LEAKSI
-515 KQSGADRKQDKISK
+515 KQSGADRKSDKISK
-529 GASKGGTE
+529 TT
-537 QKQSQISK
+537 SK
-545 SGVSSKRGKIS
+545 SDVTSKRS
-556 KDASQKD
+556 K
-563 TSQKDDAQNGALHK
+563 TS
-577 DAVQDNIPQ
+577 

-591 KDAAQKDTSQDND
+591 KDAAQKDIPQDND
-604 ALQKDASQQKG
+604 ALQKDASQQKDA
-615 TEAKNLSKSDA
+615 EAKNLSKSDA

-634 SAKQSGTTS
+634 KAKQSDTAS

-654 KTASKAAP
+654 KTASKAAQ
-662 KNDIESKNS
+662 KNDIENKNS
-671 KTKAVPKNSAESKS
+671 KTKATPKSSAESKS
-685 LKAKNAK
+685 SKAKNAK
-692 QSNAKTK
+692 QSIAKTT
-699 NAEAKETKELK
+699 NAEAKETREIKELK
-710 EVKKAGGA
+710 EVKEASGT

>member
-1 MNYDTLKKIFF
+1 MNYNTLKKIFF

-80 AALGYGHID
+80 AALGFGHID

-106 FRLVAEESIQNAMGF
+106 FRLISEQSIQNAMGF
-121 NNEGADV
+121 NNEGADI
-128 IERRVRKIYPFV
+128 IERRVRKIYPFK
-140 IPIAANIGKNKVTSN
+140 IPIAANIGKNKATPN

-217 PDMSADQAIALCE
+217 PDMSAAQAIALCE

-264 LITEKSRK
+264 LITEKSRE

-284 TVLISC
+284 TILISC

-327 NEGLAKL
+327 NEGLAEL
-334 LRADGFNNISEAVG
+334 LRADGFKNISEAVG
-348 ANLKDR
+348 TNLKDR

-360 VRNDLA
+360 IRNDLA
-366 ENIDNSADLRTYE
+366 ENLGNGADLRTYE
-379 NKEPDAKTDQ
+379 NKDAEAKADK
-389 ISSTSKSKE
+389 ISSATGGEE
-398 TSEISNTPESKDAD
+398 TDEISNAPESRDAD
-412 ENSNDGKSEISGVQ
+412 ENSNDGKSEISSVQ
-426 ADEIP
+426 VNKIP

-436 EISSAK
+436 EISSIQADK
-442 TGSNSEADENSSA
+442 IPSVKISSSSEADENSSA
-455 SANLNALVSA
+455 LANLNVLVSA
-465 DVATDQSSTKQSGA
+465 DTATDRRSIEQSGV
-479 ESENS
+479 ESE
-484 EIKSSAN
+484 
-491 NKNSEVK
+491 
-498 STKRSSAKSKN
+498 N
-509 LEAKST
+509 LEAKSA
-515 KQSGADRKQDKISK
+515 KQGSADQKQDKISK
-529 GASKGGTE
+529 TT
-537 QKQSQISK
+537 SK
-545 SGVSSKRGKIS
+545 SDASSKRGKIS
-556 KDASQKD
+556 KDA
-563 TSQKDDAQNGALHK
+563 AQNDSAQK
-577 DAVQDNIPQ
+577 DAVQDN
-586 KDATQ
+586 
-591 KDAAQKDTSQDND
+591 
-604 ALQKDASQQKG
+604 ASQQKG

-626 KSENLEAK
+626 KSENLEVK
-634 SAKQSGTTS
+634 NAKQSGAAS
-643 KTAKTKTVSKN
+643 KTAKTKTAPKN
-654 KTASKAAP
+654 KTATKAAP

-671 KTKAVPKNSAESKS
+671 KTKTAPKSSAESKNS
-685 LKAKNAK
+685 KAKNVK
-692 QSNAKTK
+692 QSSAKTK

-710 EVKKAGGA
+710 EVKEASGA

>member
-33 PGGLEALAKFGV
+33 PGGLEILAKFGV

-80 AALGYGHID
+80 AALGFGHID

-106 FRLVAEESIQNAMGF
+106 FRLVSEQSIQNAMGF

-140 IPIAANIGKNKVTSN
+140 IPIAANIGKNKATSN

-264 LITEKSRK
+264 LITEKSRE

-327 NEGLAKL
+327 NEGLAEF
-334 LRADGFNNISEAVG
+334 LRADGFKNISEAVG
-348 ANLKDR
+348 VNLKDR

-360 VRNDLA
+360 IRNDQA
-366 ENIDNSADLRTYE
+366 ESRGDGADLRACE
-379 NKEPDAKTDQ
+379 DKEADAKTDQ
-389 ISSTSKSKE
+389 ISSTSKGE
-398 TSEISNTPESKDAD
+398 EASEISNAPKSKDA
-412 ENSNDGKSEISGVQ
+412 NGISNDGKSEISSARADKIPAVQTDEISSIQ

-431 AAKTD
+431 SAQTN
-436 EISSAK
+436 SS
-442 TGSNSEADENSSA
+442 SEADENSST

-465 DVATDQSSTKQSGA
+465 DTATDQRSIEQSSA

-498 STKRSSAKSKN
+498 NTKRSSAKSKN
-509 LEAKST
+509 LEAKSI
-515 KQSGADRKQDKISK
+515 KQSGADRKSDKISK
-529 GASKGGTE
+529 TT
-537 QKQSQISK
+537 SK
-545 SGVSSKRGKIS
+545 SDVTSKRS
-556 KDASQKD
+556 K
-563 TSQKDDAQNGALHK
+563 TS
-577 DAVQDNIPQ
+577 

-591 KDAAQKDTSQDND
+591 KDAAQKDIPQDND
-604 ALQKDASQQKG
+604 ALQKDASQQKDA
-615 TEAKNLSKSDA
+615 EAKNLSKSDA

-634 SAKQSGTTS
+634 KAKQSDTAS

-654 KTASKAAP
+654 KTASKAAQ
-662 KNDIESKNS
+662 KNDIENKNS
-671 KTKAVPKNSAESKS
+671 KTKATPKSSAESKS
-685 LKAKNAK
+685 SKAKNAK
-692 QSNAKTK
+692 QSIAKTK
-699 NAEAKETKELK
+699 NAEAKETREIKELK
-710 EVKKAGGA
+710 EVKEASGT

>member
-33 PGGLEALAKFGV
+33 PGGLEVLAKFGV

-80 AALGYGHID
+80 AALGFGHID

-106 FRLVAEESIQNAMGF
+106 FRLVSEQSIQNAMGF

-128 IERRVRKIYPFV
+128 IERRVRKIYPFK
-140 IPIAANIGKNKVTSN
+140 IPIAANIGKNKATSN

-230 CAVQS
+230 CAVRS

-264 LITEKSRK
+264 LITEKSRE

-327 NEGLAKL
+327 NEGLAEL
-334 LRADGFNNISEAVG
+334 LRADGFNNVSDAVG
-348 ANLKDR
+348 VNLKDR

-360 VRNDLA
+360 IRNDQV
-366 ENIDNSADLRTYE
+366 ESRGDGADLRACE
-379 NKEPDAKTDQ
+379 NKEADAKTDK
-389 ISSTSKSKE
+389 ISSATEGEE
-398 TSEISNTPESKDAD
+398 TSEISNEPESKDA
-412 ENSNDGKSEISGVQ
+412 NGISNDGKSEISSVQ
-426 ADEIP
+426 ADKIP
-431 AAKTD
+431 AVQTD
-436 EISSAK
+436 EISSAQ
-442 TGSNSEADENSSA
+442 TDSISEADENSST
-455 SANLNALVSA
+455 SANLSALINA
-465 DVATDQSSTKQSGA
+465 DTATDQRSIEQSGA

-498 STKRSSAKSKN
+498 STKQSSAKSKN

-545 SGVSSKRGKIS
+545 GDASSKRGKIS
-556 KDASQKD
+556 KDASQ
-563 TSQKDDAQNGALHK
+563 
-577 DAVQDNIPQ
+577 
-586 KDATQ
+586 Q
-591 KDAAQKDTSQDND
+591 KDAA
-604 ALQKDASQQKG
+604 
-615 TEAKNLSKSDA
+615 AKNLSKSDA

-634 SAKQSGTTS
+634 KAKQSGTASKTTKS
-643 KTAKTKTVSKN
+643 KTAT
-654 KTASKAAP
+654 KAAS

-671 KTKAVPKNSAESKS
+671 KTKAAPKSSAESKS
-685 LKAKNAK
+685 SKAKNAK
-692 QSNAKTK
+692 QSSAKTK

-710 EVKKAGGA
+710 EAKEASGA
-718 QDAEQNSSKKRKA
+718 QDAKQSSSKKRKA

>member
-33 PGGLEALAKFGV
+33 PGGLEALAKFGI
-45 YKDEILTQNIWNLS
+45 YKDEILTQKIWDLS

-80 AALGYGHID
+80 AALGFGHID

-106 FRLVAEESIQNAMGF
+106 FRLVSEQSIQNAMGF
-121 NNEGADV
+121 NNEGADI
-128 IERRVRKIYPFV
+128 IEHRVRKIYPFK
-140 IPIAANIGKNKVTSN
+140 IPIAANIGKNKATSN

-264 LITEKSRK
+264 LITEKSRE

-284 TVLISC
+284 TILISC

-334 LRADGFNNISEAVG
+334 LCADGFNSIGEAIG
-348 ANLKDR
+348 ANLKAH

-360 VRNDLA
+360 ARVDQA
-366 ENIDNSADLRTYE
+366 ENLDNGADLCTCE
-379 NKEPDAKTDQ
+379 DKE
-389 ISSTSKSKE
+389 
-398 TSEISNTPESKDAD
+398 AD
-412 ENSNDGKSEISGVQ
+412 T
-426 ADEIP
+426 
-431 AAKTD
+431 KTD
-436 EISSAK
+436 EISSATK
-442 TGSNSEADENSSA
+442 GEETSEISNAPESKETDGISNDGESKILSAQAYEIPSAQTGSSSEADGNSSA

-465 DVATDQSSTKQSGA
+465 DTATDQSSA
-479 ESENS
+479 EQ
-484 EIKSSAN
+484 SSAE
-491 NKNSEVK
+491 NKISEVK
-498 STKRSSAKSKN
+498 NTKRSSEKSEN
-509 LEAKST
+509 LEAKSA
-515 KQSGADRKQDKISK
+515 KQGSTDQKQDKISK
-529 GASKGGTE
+529 RASKSNAD

-545 SGVSSKRGKIS
+545 SGVTSKRGKIS
-556 KDASQKD
+556 
-563 TSQKDDAQNGALHK
+563 
-577 DAVQDNIPQ
+577 

-591 KDAAQKDTSQDND
+591 KDAAQKDTAKDND
-604 ALQKDASQQKG
+604 ASQKDGAQNTAKDDDAPRKDVVQDNNASQQKG
-615 TEAKNLSKSDA
+615 AEVKNLSKSDA
-626 KSENLEAK
+626 KSENLEVK
-634 SAKQSGTTS
+634 NAKQSVAAS
-643 KTAKTKTVSKN
+643 KTAKTKTASKN
-654 KTASKAAP
+654 KTTTKAAP

-671 KTKAVPKNSAESKS
+671 KTKAAPKSSAESKS
-685 LKAKNAK
+685 LKAKNTK
-692 QSNAKTK
+692 QSSAKTK

-710 EVKKAGGA
+710 EVKEASGV

>member
-12 RFDPETAHKIAEF
+12 LFDPETAHKIAEF

-33 PGGLEALAKFGV
+33 PGGLEILAKFGV

-80 AALGYGHID
+80 AALGFGHID

-106 FRLVAEESIQNAMGF
+106 FRLVAEKSIQNAMGF

-128 IERRVRKIYPFV
+128 IERRVRKIYPFK
-140 IPIAANIGKNKVTSN
+140 IPIAANIGKNKATSN

-284 TVLISC
+284 TILISC

-327 NEGLAKL
+327 NEELAKL
-334 LRADGFNNISEAVG
+334 LRANGFNNINEAVG
-348 ANLKDR
+348 VNLKDR
-354 AGEGYG
+354 VGEGYG
-360 VRNDLA
+360 IRNDLVESRGNGA
-366 ENIDNSADLRTYE
+366 TLRTYE
-379 NKEPDAKTDQ
+379 NKDAEAKADK
-389 ISSTSKSKE
+389 ISSASKGEE
-398 TSEISNTPESKDAD
+398 TSEISNAPKSKDAD
-412 ENSNDGKSEISGVQ
+412 ENSNDGKSEISSARADKIPAVQTDEISSIQ

-431 AAKTD
+431 SAQTN
-436 EISSAK
+436 SS
-442 TGSNSEADENSSA
+442 SEADENSST

-465 DVATDQSSTKQSGA
+465 DIAADQRSIEQSGA
-479 ESENS
+479 ENENS
-484 EIKSSAN
+484 EIKSGAN
-491 NKNSEVK
+491 NKNPEVK
-498 STKRSSAKSKN
+498 STKQSSTKSEN

-515 KQSGADRKQDKISK
+515 KQGSADRKQDKISK

-545 SGVSSKRGKIS
+545 GDASSKRGKIS
-556 KDASQKD
+556 
-563 TSQKDDAQNGALHK
+563 
-577 DAVQDNIPQ
+577 

-591 KDAAQKDTSQDND
+591 KDAAQKDTAKDND
-604 ALQKDASQQKG
+604 ASQKDVVQDNNASQQKG
-615 TEAKNLSKSDA
+615 AEAKNLSKSSI

-634 SAKQSGTTS
+634 STKQSDTAS
-643 KTAKTKTVSKN
+643 KTAKTKTATKV
-654 KTASKAAP
+654 AS

-671 KTKAVPKNSAESKS
+671 KTKAVPKGSAESKS
-685 LKAKNAK
+685 SKAKNAK
-692 QSNAKTK
+692 QSGAKTK
-699 NAEAKETKELK
+699 NAEAKETKEVK
-710 EVKKAGGA
+710 EASGA

>member
-80 AALGYGHID
+80 AALGFGHID

-106 FRLVAEESIQNAMGF
+106 FRLVSEQSIQNAMGF
-121 NNEGADV
+121 NNEGADI
-128 IERRVRKIYPFV
+128 IERRVRKIYPFK
-140 IPIAANIGKNKVTSN
+140 IPIAANIGKNKATSN
-155 EDALSDYEA
+155 EDAISDYEA
-164 LGRKFN
+164 LGRKFD

-284 TVLISC
+284 TILISC

-334 LRADGFNNISEAVG
+334 LRADGFNNVSEAVG
-348 ANLKDR
+348 VNLKTR

-360 VRNDLA
+360 IRNDLA
-366 ENIDNSADLRTYE
+366 ENLGNGADLRACE
-379 NKEPDAKTDQ
+379 NKDADK
-389 ISSTSKSKE
+389 ISSAPEGEE
-398 TSEISNTPESKDAD
+398 TSEISNTPESRDAD
-412 ENSNDGKSEISGVQ
+412 GISNDGKSEISGTQ
-426 ADEIP
+426 ADKIL

-436 EISSAK
+436 EISSVQADEILSAQ
-442 TGSNSEADENSSA
+442 TNSISESDENSST
-455 SANLNALVSA
+455 SANLNVLVSA
-465 DVATDQSSTKQSGA
+465 DTATDQRSIEQSGA

-498 STKRSSAKSKN
+498 NTKRSSAKSKN

-515 KQSGADRKQDKISK
+515 KQGSADRKSDKISK
-529 GASKGGTE
+529 TT
-537 QKQSQISK
+537 SK
-545 SGVSSKRGKIS
+545 SGVTSKRSKIS
-556 KDASQKD
+556 
-563 TSQKDDAQNGALHK
+563 
-577 DAVQDNIPQ
+577 

-591 KDAAQKDTSQDND
+591 KDAAQKDTPQDND
-604 ALQKDASQQKG
+604 AVQDNASQQKG
-615 TEAKNLSKSDA
+615 AEAKNLSKSGA

-634 SAKQSGTTS
+634 STKQSNTAS
-643 KTAKTKTVSKN
+643 KTVKTKTASKN
-654 KTASKAAP
+654 KTATKTAS

-671 KTKAVPKNSAESKS
+671 KTKAAPKNSAESKS

-692 QSNAKTK
+692 QSGAKTK
-699 NAEAKETKELK
+699 NAEAKEAKE
-710 EVKKAGGA
+710 ASGA

>member
-12 RFDPETAHKIAEF
+12 LFDPETAHKIAEF

-33 PGGLEALAKFGV
+33 PGGLEILAKFGV

-80 AALGYGHID
+80 AALGFGHID

-106 FRLVAEESIQNAMGF
+106 FRLVAEKSIQNAMGF

-128 IERRVRKIYPFV
+128 IERRVRKIYPFK
-140 IPIAANIGKNKVTSN
+140 IPIAANIGKNKATSN

-284 TVLISC
+284 TILISC

-327 NEGLAKL
+327 NEELAKL
-334 LRADGFNNISEAVG
+334 LRADGFNNINEAVG
-348 ANLKDR
+348 VNLKDR
-354 AGEGYG
+354 VGEGYG
-360 VRNDLA
+360 IRNDLVESRGNGA
-366 ENIDNSADLRTYE
+366 TLRTYE
-379 NKEPDAKTDQ
+379 NKDAEAKADK
-389 ISSTSKSKE
+389 ISSASKGEE
-398 TSEISNTPESKDAD
+398 TSEISNAPKSKDAD
-412 ENSNDGKSEISGVQ
+412 ENSNDGKSEISSARADKIPAVQTDEISSIQ

-431 AAKTD
+431 SAQTN
-436 EISSAK
+436 SS
-442 TGSNSEADENSSA
+442 SEADENSST

-465 DVATDQSSTKQSGA
+465 DIAADQRSIEQSGA
-479 ESENS
+479 ENENS
-484 EIKSSAN
+484 EIKSGAN
-491 NKNSEVK
+491 NKNPEVK
-498 STKRSSAKSKN
+498 STKQSSTKSEN

-515 KQSGADRKQDKISK
+515 KQGSADRKQDKISK

-545 SGVSSKRGKIS
+545 GDASSKRGKIS
-556 KDASQKD
+556 
-563 TSQKDDAQNGALHK
+563 
-577 DAVQDNIPQ
+577 

-591 KDAAQKDTSQDND
+591 KDAAQKDTAKDND
-604 ALQKDASQQKG
+604 ASQKDVVQDNNASQQKG
-615 TEAKNLSKSDA
+615 AEAKNLSKSSI

-634 SAKQSGTTS
+634 STKQSDTAS
-643 KTAKTKTVSKN
+643 KTAKTKTATKV
-654 KTASKAAP
+654 AS

-671 KTKAVPKNSAESKS
+671 KTKAVPKGSAESKS
-685 LKAKNAK
+685 SKAKNAK
-692 QSNAKTK
+692 QSGAKTK
-699 NAEAKETKELK
+699 NAEAKETKEVK
-710 EVKKAGGA
+710 EASGA

>member
-12 RFDPETAHKIAEF
+12 RFDPETAHKIVEF

-80 AALGYGHID
+80 AALGFGHID

-106 FRLVAEESIQNAMGF
+106 FRLVSEQSIQNAMGF

-140 IPIAANIGKNKVTSN
+140 IPIAANIGKNKATSN

-196 ISELIGAMK
+196 INELIGAMK

-317 FKGPFVAKSI
+317 FKGPFVAKAI
-327 NEGLAKL
+327 NEGLAEL

-348 ANLKDR
+348 VNLKDR

-360 VRNDLA
+360 IRNDLA
-366 ENIDNSADLRTYE
+366 ENLGNGANLRACEYKEADT
-379 NKEPDAKTDQ
+379 
-389 ISSTSKSKE
+389 
-398 TSEISNTPESKDAD
+398 
-412 ENSNDGKSEISGVQ
+412 
-426 ADEIP
+426 
-431 AAKTD
+431 KTD
-436 EISSAK
+436 EISSATKGEETSEISNAPESKETDGISNDGESKILSTQMGETLATK
-442 TGSNSEADENSSA
+442 TDEILGAQTDSSSEADENSDA

-465 DVATDQSSTKQSGA
+465 DTATDQSSA
-479 ESENS
+479 EQGSAENK
-484 EIKSSAN
+484 I
-491 NKNSEVK
+491 SEVK
-498 STKRSSAKSKN
+498 NTKRSNAKSEN

-515 KQSGADRKQDKISK
+515 KQGGADEKPDKISK
-529 GASKGGTE
+529 RASKSNAD

-545 SGVSSKRGKIS
+545 SGISSKRGKIS
-556 KDASQKD
+556 
-563 TSQKDDAQNGALHK
+563 
-577 DAVQDNIPQ
+577 

-591 KDAAQKDTSQDND
+591 KDAAQKDTAKDND
-604 ALQKDASQQKG
+604 ASRKDAAQKGTAQYDDASRKDVMQDNNASQQKSA
-615 TEAKNLSKSDA
+615 EAKNLSKSGT

-634 SAKQSGTTS
+634 NAKQSDAAS
-643 KTAKTKTVSKN
+643 
-654 KTASKAAP
+654 KTASKAKTAQKNKTTTKTAL

-671 KTKAVPKNSAESKS
+671 KTKAASKNSAESKG
-685 LKAKNAK
+685 LKSKNAS
-692 QSNAKTK
+692 QSRAKTK
-699 NAEAKETKELK
+699 SVKTRSAAIESSKAQNAEAEETS
-710 EVKKAGGA
+710 GA
-718 QDAEQNSSKKRKA
+718 QGAEQNSSKKRKA

>member
-45 YKDEILTQNIWNLS
+45 YKDEILTQNIWNFS

-80 AALGYGHID
+80 AALGFGHID

-106 FRLVAEESIQNAMGF
+106 FRLVSEQSIQNAMGF
-121 NNEGADV
+121 NNEGADI
-128 IERRVRKIYPFV
+128 IEHRVRKIYPFK
-140 IPIAANIGKNKVTSN
+140 IPIAANIGKNKATSN

-284 TVLISC
+284 TILISC

-327 NEGLAKL
+327 NEGLAEL

-360 VRNDLA
+360 IRGDQT
-366 ENIDNSADLRTYE
+366 ENRGNGVDSRAYE
-379 NKEPDAKTDQ
+379 SKDAGTKTDE
-389 ISSTSKSKE
+389 ILSATKGEE
-398 TSEISNTPESKDAD
+398 TSEISNAPESRDAD
-412 ENSNDGKSEISGVQ
+412 GISNGSKSEISGTQ
-426 ADEIP
+426 ADKIL

-436 EISSAK
+436 EIPAVQTNSSSK
-442 TGSNSEADENSSA
+442 ADENSDA

-465 DVATDQSSTKQSGA
+465 DTATDRSSAEQSGTKSENSEVKNTKRNGA
-479 ESENS
+479 ESEN
-484 EIKSSAN
+484 
-491 NKNSEVK
+491 
-498 STKRSSAKSKN
+498 
-509 LEAKST
+509 LEAKSA
-515 KQSGADRKQDKISK
+515 KQSSADEKQDKILK
-529 GASKGGTE
+529 RA
-537 QKQSQISK
+537 SK
-545 SGVSSKRGKIS
+545 SGADQKRSQTSKSGAGSKRGKIS
-556 KDASQKD
+556 
-563 TSQKDDAQNGALHK
+563 
-577 DAVQDNIPQ
+577 

-591 KDAAQKDTSQDND
+591 KDAAQKDTAKDNDVSQKDGAQDN
-604 ALQKDASQQKG
+604 ASQQKDA
-615 TEAKNLSKSDA
+615 EAKNLSKSDA
-626 KSENLEAK
+626 KSENLEVKNAK
-634 SAKQSGTTS
+634 KSSAAS
-643 KTAKTKTVSKN
+643 KTAKTKTAPKN
-654 KTASKAAP
+654 KTATKAAS

-671 KTKAVPKNSAESKS
+671 KTKAASKNSAESKS

-692 QSNAKTK
+692 QSGAKTK

-710 EVKKAGGA
+710 EVKEANGT

>member
-45 YKDEILTQNIWNLS
+45 YKDEILTQKIWNLS

-80 AALGYGHID
+80 AALGFGHID

-106 FRLVAEESIQNAMGF
+106 FRLVAEQSIQNAMGF

-128 IERRVRKIYPFV
+128 IERRVRKIYPFK
-140 IPIAANIGKNKVTSN
+140 IPIAANIGKNKATPN
-155 EDALSDYEA
+155 EDAISDYEA
-164 LGRKFN
+164 LGRKFD

-284 TVLISC
+284 TILISC

-327 NEGLAKL
+327 NEGLAEL
-334 LRADGFNNISEAVG
+334 LRVDGFNNINEAVG
-348 ANLKDR
+348 VNLKDR

-360 VRNDLA
+360 IRNDQA
-366 ENIDNSADLRTYE
+366 KNRDNGVDLRACE
-379 NKEPDAKTDQ
+379 DKEA
-389 ISSTSKSKE
+389 E
-398 TSEISNTPESKDAD
+398 
-412 ENSNDGKSEISGVQ
+412 
-426 ADEIP
+426 
-431 AAKTD
+431 AKTD
-436 EISSAK
+436 EISSASK
-442 TGSNSEADENSSA
+442 DEETSEISNAPESRDANEISNDGESKILSTQMGEIPAVQADEIPTAQTNLNSEADENSGA
-455 SANLNALVSA
+455 SANLNALINT
-465 DVATDQSSTKQSGA
+465 DTATDQSLVEQGSMQ
-479 ESENS
+479 SENS
-484 EIKSSAN
+484 EIKS
-491 NKNSEVK
+491 
-498 STKRSSAKSKN
+498 AK
-509 LEAKST
+509 
-515 KQSGADRKQDKISK
+515 QGGADEKPDKISK
-529 GASKGGTE
+529 RVSKNGAD

-556 KDASQKD
+556 KDA
-563 TSQKDDAQNGALHK
+563 
-577 DAVQDNIPQ
+577 
-586 KDATQ
+586 TQ
-591 KDAAQKDTSQDND
+591 KDAAQKGTAQDDDASRKDAVQDN
-604 ALQKDASQQKG
+604 ASQQKDA
-615 TEAKNLSKSDA
+615 EAKNLSKSGV

-634 SAKQSGTTS
+634 NAKQSSAAS
-643 KTAKTKTVSKN
+643 KTAKTKTASKN
-654 KTASKAAP
+654 KTATKAAP

-671 KTKAVPKNSAESKS
+671 KTKAAPKSSAESKS
-685 LKAKNAK
+685 SKSKNAK
-692 QSNAKTK
+692 QSGAKTK

-710 EVKKAGGA
+710 EAKEASGA

>member
-80 AALGYGHID
+80 AALGFGHID

-128 IERRVRKIYPFV
+128 IERRVRKIYPFA
-140 IPIAANIGKNKVTSN
+140 IPIAANIGKNKATSN

-264 LITEKSRK
+264 VITEKSRE

-284 TVLISC
+284 TILISC

-327 NEGLAKL
+327 NEGLAEL
-334 LRADGFNNISEAVG
+334 LRADGFNSIGEAVG
-348 ANLKDR
+348 VNLKDC

-360 VRNDLA
+360 IRNDQT
-366 ENIDNSADLRTYE
+366 ENRGDGADLRACE
-379 NKEPDAKTDQ
+379 DKEADAKTDK
-389 ISSTSKSKE
+389 ISSASKGEE
-398 TSEISNTPESKDAD
+398 TDEISNAPESKDTD
-412 ENSNDGKSEISGVQ
+412 GISNDGKSEISSAQ
-426 ADEIP
+426 ADKIP

-436 EISSAK
+436 EIPAVQTSSI
-442 TGSNSEADENSSA
+442 SETDENSSA
-455 SANLNALVSA
+455 STNLNAMVSV
-465 DVATDQSSTKQSGA
+465 DVATDQSSA
-479 ESENS
+479 EQ
-484 EIKSSAN
+484 SSAE
-491 NKNSEVK
+491 NKISEVK
-498 STKRSSAKSKN
+498 NTKRSSAKSEN
-509 LEAKST
+509 LEAKSA
-515 KQSGADRKQDKISK
+515 KQSSADRKQDKISK
-529 GASKGGTE
+529 TT
-537 QKQSQISK
+537 SK
-545 SGVSSKRGKIS
+545 SDVSSKRSKIS
-556 KDASQKD
+556 
-563 TSQKDDAQNGALHK
+563 
-577 DAVQDNIPQ
+577 

-591 KDAAQKDTSQDND
+591 KDAAQKNIPQDND
-604 ALQKDASQQKG
+604 ALQKDASQQKDAA
-615 TEAKNLSKSDA
+615 AKNLSKSDA
-626 KSENLEAK
+626 KSEDLENK
-634 SAKQSGTTS
+634 SAKQSGAAN
-643 KTAKTKTVSKN
+643 KTAKTKTTPKN
-654 KTASKAAP
+654 KAATKAAS

-671 KTKAVPKNSAESKS
+671 KTKAAPKNSAESKS
-685 LKAKNAK
+685 SKSKNVK
-692 QSNAKTK
+692 QSSAKTK
-699 NAEAKETKELK
+699 NADAK
-710 EVKKAGGA
+710 EVKEASGT
-718 QDAEQNSSKKRKA
+718 QEAEQNSSKKRKA

>member
-12 RFDPETAHKIAEF
+12 LFDPETAHKIAEF

-80 AALGYGHID
+80 AALGFGHID

-106 FRLVAEESIQNAMGF
+106 FRLVSEQSIQNAMGF
-121 NNEGADV
+121 NNEGADI
-128 IERRVRKIYPFV
+128 IERRVRKIYPFK
-140 IPIAANIGKNKVTSN
+140 IPIAANIGKNKATPN

-217 PDMSADQAIALCE
+217 PDMSAAQAIALCE

-245 SVDYS
+245 SIDYS

-264 LITEKSRK
+264 LITEKSRE

-284 TVLISC
+284 TILISC

-327 NEGLAKL
+327 NEGLAEL

-348 ANLKDR
+348 VNLKDR

-360 VRNDLA
+360 ARGDQA
-366 ENIDNSADLRTYE
+366 ENRDNGSDLR
-379 NKEPDAKTDQ
+379 AC
-389 ISSTSKSKE
+389 
-398 TSEISNTPESKDAD
+398 ESKDA
-412 ENSNDGKSEISGVQ
+412 E
-426 ADEIP
+426 
-431 AAKTD
+431 AKTD
-436 EISSAK
+436 EISSATK
-442 TGSNSEADENSSA
+442 GEETSEISNAPESKDVDEISNDGESKILSAQMGEIPAVQTDEIPSAQTNSSSEADENSSA
-455 SANLNALVSA
+455 SANLNALINT
-465 DVATDQSSTKQSGA
+465 DTATDQSLVEQGSMQ
-479 ESENS
+479 SENS
-484 EIKSSAN
+484 K
-491 NKNSEVK
+491 VK
-498 STKRSSAKSKN
+498 STKQIGAEGEN
-509 LEAKST
+509 LEAKSA
-515 KQSGADRKQDKISK
+515 KQGGADEKPDKISK
-529 GASKGGTE
+529 RVSKNGAG
-537 QKQSQISK
+537 
-545 SGVSSKRGKIS
+545 SKRGKIS
-556 KDASQKD
+556 
-563 TSQKDDAQNGALHK
+563 
-577 DAVQDNIPQ
+577 

-591 KDAAQKDTSQDND
+591 KDAAQKDTAQYD
-604 ALQKDASQQKG
+604 DASQKDVAQDNSASQQNG
-615 TEAKNLSKSDA
+615 AEAKNISKSDA

-634 SAKQSGTTS
+634 NAKQSVAAS
-643 KTAKTKTVSKN
+643 KTAKTKTASKN
-654 KTASKAAP
+654 KAATKVAS

-671 KTKAVPKNSAESKS
+671 KTKTAPKNSAESKS
-685 LKAKNAK
+685 SKSKNVK
-692 QSNAKTK
+692 QSSAKTK

-710 EVKKAGGA
+710 EVKKASGA
-718 QDAEQNSSKKRKA
+718 QDAEQNSNKKRKA

>member
-33 PGGLEALAKFGV
+33 PGGLEVLAKFGV

-80 AALGYGHID
+80 AALGFGHID

-96 PQSGNEKPRL
+96 PQSGNKKPRL
-106 FRLVAEESIQNAMGF
+106 FRLVSEQSIQNAMGF

-128 IERRVRKIYPFV
+128 IEHRVQKIYPFA
-140 IPIAANIGKNKVTSN
+140 IPIAANIGKNKTTSN
-155 EDALSDYEA
+155 EDALSDYEVLA
-164 LGRKFN
+164 RKFD

-217 PDMSADQAIALCE
+217 PDMSADRAIALCE

-284 TVLISC
+284 TILISC

-317 FKGPFVAKSI
+317 FKGPFVAKLI
-327 NEGLAKL
+327 NEGLAEL
-334 LRADGFNNISEAVG
+334 LRADGFNSVGEAVG
-348 ANLKDR
+348 VNLKDR

-360 VRNDLA
+360 IRNDLA
-366 ENIDNSADLRTYE
+366 KNLGNGADLRTYK
-379 NKEPDAKTDQ
+379 NKDAEAKADK
-389 ISSTSKSKE
+389 ISSVSKGE
-398 TSEISNTPESKDAD
+398 EASEISNAPESRDAD

-426 ADEIP
+426 ADEIS

-436 EISSAK
+436 EIPSAQ
-442 TGSNSEADENSSA
+442 TNSISESDENSDA
-455 SANLNALVSA
+455 SANLNVLVSA
-465 DVATDQSSTKQSGA
+465 DTATDQSSA
-479 ESENS
+479 EQ
-484 EIKSSAN
+484 SSAE
-491 NKNSEVK
+491 NKISEVK
-498 STKRSSAKSKN
+498 NTKRSSAKSKN

-515 KQSGADRKQDKISK
+515 KQDSADRKQDK
-529 GASKGGTE
+529 
-537 QKQSQISK
+537 ISK

-556 KDASQKD
+556 KDAL
-563 TSQKDDAQNGALHK
+563 QKDDVQNGALHK
-577 DAVQDNIPQ
+577 DAVQDNISQ

-591 KDAAQKDTSQDND
+591 KDA
-604 ALQKDASQQKG
+604 LQKDA
-615 TEAKNLSKSDA
+615 EAKNLSKSDA

-634 SAKQSGTTS
+634 KAKQSGTAS
-643 KTAKTKTVSKN
+643 KTAKTKTA
-654 KTASKAAP
+654 TKAAP

-671 KTKAVPKNSAESKS
+671 KTKAAPKSSAESKS
-685 LKAKNAK
+685 SKAKNAK
-692 QSNAKTK
+692 QSGAKTK
-699 NAEAKETKELK
+699 NVKAKETKELK
-710 EVKKAGGA
+710 GA
-718 QDAEQNSSKKRKA
+718 EEASGTQDAEQNSSKKRKA

>member
-12 RFDPETAHKIAEF
+12 LFDPETAHKIAEF

-80 AALGYGHID
+80 AALGFGHID

-106 FRLVAEESIQNAMGF
+106 FRLVSEQSIQNAMGF

-128 IERRVRKIYPFV
+128 IERRVRKIYPFK

-272 LFAQVARELFGR
+272 LFSQVARELFGR

-327 NEGLAKL
+327 NEGLAEL

-348 ANLKDR
+348 VNLKDR

-360 VRNDLA
+360 IRNDQAKNLG
-366 ENIDNSADLRTYE
+366 NGADLCACG
-379 NKEPDAKTDQ
+379 NKEAGAKTNE
-389 ISSTSKSKE
+389 ILNAAKGEE
-398 TSEISNTPESKDAD
+398 TSEISNAPESKDA
-412 ENSNDGKSEISGVQ
+412 NGISNDGKSEISGVQ

-431 AAKTD
+431 AVQTNS
-436 EISSAK
+436 ISK
-442 TGSNSEADENSSA
+442 ADENSSA
-455 SANLNALVSA
+455 SANLNVLASA
-465 DVATDQSSTKQSGA
+465 DTATDQRSIEQSGA

-484 EIKSSAN
+484 EIKS
-491 NKNSEVK
+491 K
-498 STKRSSAKSKN
+498 KRSSAKSEN

-515 KQSGADRKQDKISK
+515 KQDSEDRKSDKISK
-529 GASKGGTE
+529 TT
-537 QKQSQISK
+537 SK
-545 SGVSSKRGKIS
+545 SGVSSRRGKIS
-556 KDASQKD
+556 
-563 TSQKDDAQNGALHK
+563 
-577 DAVQDNIPQ
+577 

-591 KDAAQKDTSQDND
+591 KDAAQKDTAKDND
-604 ALQKDASQQKG
+604 ASQKDGVQDNASQQKG
-615 TEAKNLSKSDA
+615 AEAKNLSKSGA
-626 KSENLEAK
+626 KSENLENK
-634 SAKQSGTTS
+634 SAKQSDTAS
-643 KTAKTKTVSKN
+643 KTAKTKTVQKT
-654 KTASKAAP
+654 KTATKAAP

-671 KTKAVPKNSAESKS
+671 KTKAAPKNSAESKS
-685 LKAKNAK
+685 SKSKNVK
-692 QSNAKTK
+692 QSSTKTK

-710 EVKKAGGA
+710 EAKEASGA

>member
-80 AALGYGHID
+80 AALGFGHID

-128 IERRVRKIYPFV
+128 IERSVRKIYPFK
-140 IPIAANIGKNKVTSN
+140 IPIAANIGKNKATSN

-298 AYERIKSG
+298 TYERIKSG

-327 NEGLAKL
+327 NEGLAEL

-348 ANLKDR
+348 VNLKTR

-360 VRNDLA
+360 IRNDLA
-366 ENIDNSADLRTYE
+366 ENLGNSADLRTCE
-379 NKEPDAKTDQ
+379 DKEADAKTDK
-389 ISSTSKSKE
+389 ISSATEGEE
-398 TSEISNTPESKDAD
+398 TSEISNAPESRDAD
-412 ENSNDGKSEISGVQ
+412 ENFNNGKSEISSAQ
-426 ADEIP
+426 TDKIP

-436 EISSAK
+436 EILSVQ
-442 TGSNSEADENSSA
+442 TNSISKADENSDA

-465 DVATDQSSTKQSGA
+465 DTATDQSSAEQSSAENKISEVKNTKQS
-479 ESENS
+479 
-484 EIKSSAN
+484 
-491 NKNSEVK
+491 
-498 STKRSSAKSKN
+498 SAKNEN

-515 KQSGADRKQDKISK
+515 KQDSEDRKSDKISK
-529 GASKGGTE
+529 
-537 QKQSQISK
+537 
-545 SGVSSKRGKIS
+545 
-556 KDASQKD
+556 
-563 TSQKDDAQNGALHK
+563 
-577 DAVQDNIPQ
+577 
-586 KDATQ
+586 
-591 KDAAQKDTSQDND
+591 
-604 ALQKDASQQKG
+604 
-615 TEAKNLSKSDA
+615 
-626 KSENLEAK
+626 
-634 SAKQSGTTS
+634 TT
-643 KTAKTKTVSKN
+643 K
-654 KTASKAAP
+654 
-662 KNDIESKNS
+662 
-671 KTKAVPKNSAESKS
+671 
-685 LKAKNAK
+685 
-692 QSNAKTK
+692 
-699 NAEAKETKELK
+699 
-710 EVKKAGGA
+710 
-718 QDAEQNSSKKRKA
+718 
-731 KKD
+731 

>member
-80 AALGYGHID
+80 AALGFGHID

-106 FRLVAEESIQNAMGF
+106 FRLVSEQSIQNAMGF
-121 NNEGADV
+121 NNEGADI
-128 IERRVRKIYPFV
+128 IEHRVRKIYPFV
-140 IPIAANIGKNKVTSN
+140 IPIAANIGKNKATPN

-264 LITEKSRK
+264 LITEKSRE

-327 NEGLAKL
+327 NEGLAEL

-348 ANLKDR
+348 VNLKDR

-360 VRNDLA
+360 ARGDQA
-366 ENIDNSADLRTYE
+366 ENRDNGADLRACE
-379 NKEPDAKTDQ
+379 DKEAETKTD
-389 ISSTSKSKE
+389 
-398 TSEISNTPESKDAD
+398 EISNAPESKDAD
-412 ENSNDGKSEISGVQ
+412 EISNDSKSEISSAQ
-426 ADEIP
+426 ADKIP

-436 EISSAK
+436 EILSAQ
-442 TGSNSEADENSSA
+442 TNSISESDENSSA

-465 DVATDQSSTKQSGA
+465 DTATDQSSA
-479 ESENS
+479 EQ
-484 EIKSSAN
+484 SSAE
-491 NKNSEVK
+491 NKISEVK
-498 STKRSSAKSKN
+498 NTKRSS
-509 LEAKST
+509 
-515 KQSGADRKQDKISK
+515 
-529 GASKGGTE
+529 
-537 QKQSQISK
+537 
-545 SGVSSKRGKIS
+545 
-556 KDASQKD
+556 
-563 TSQKDDAQNGALHK
+563 
-577 DAVQDNIPQ
+577 
-586 KDATQ
+586 
-591 KDAAQKDTSQDND
+591 
-604 ALQKDASQQKG
+604 
-615 TEAKNLSKSDA
+615 A

-634 SAKQSGTTS
+634 STRQSSVDEKQDKISKRASKSDANQKRSQISKSGAGSRRGKISKDATQKDAVQKDTPQDNDAAQDNVSQKKDAAAKNLSQSGAKSENLETKDIKQSVAAS
-643 KTAKTKTVSKN
+643 KTAKTKTASKN
-654 KTASKAAP
+654 KTAIKAAS

-671 KTKAVPKNSAESKS
+671 KTKAAPKNSAESKS

-692 QSNAKTK
+692 QSGAKTK
-699 NAEAKETKELK
+699 NAEAKEAKE
-710 EVKKAGGA
+710 ASGA

>member
-80 AALGYGHID
+80 AALGFGHID

-106 FRLVAEESIQNAMGF
+106 FRLVSEQSIQNAMGF

-128 IERRVRKIYPFV
+128 IERRVRKIYPFK
-140 IPIAANIGKNKVTSN
+140 IPIAANIGKNKATSN

-284 TVLISC
+284 TILISC

-327 NEGLAKL
+327 NEGLAEL
-334 LRADGFNNISEAVG
+334 LRADGFNSISEAIG

-360 VRNDLA
+360 IRGDQAQNRGDGA
-366 ENIDNSADLRTYE
+366 NFGACEDKDAD
-379 NKEPDAKTDQ
+379 K
-389 ISSTSKSKE
+389 ISSAPEGEE
-398 TSEISNTPESKDAD
+398 TSEISNAPESMDAD
-412 ENSNDGKSEISGVQ
+412 GISNDGKSEISSAQ
-426 ADEIP
+426 ADKIP
-431 AAKTD
+431 AVQID
-436 EISSAK
+436 EISSAQADKISSAK
-442 TGSNSEADENSSA
+442 TDSNSEADENSDA

-465 DVATDQSSTKQSGA
+465 DTATDQRSIEQSGA

-498 STKRSSAKSKN
+498 NTKRSSAKSEN
-509 LEAKST
+509 LETKST
-515 KQSGADRKQDKISK
+515 KQGSADQKQDKISK
-529 GASKGGTE
+529 RASKSGAD
-537 QKQSQISK
+537 KKRSQISK
-545 SGVSSKRGKIS
+545 SGVSSRRGKIS
-556 KDASQKD
+556 
-563 TSQKDDAQNGALHK
+563 
-577 DAVQDNIPQ
+577 

-591 KDAAQKDTSQDND
+591 KDAAQKDTAKDND
-604 ALQKDASQQKG
+604 ASQKDGAQDNNASQQKG
-615 TEAKNLSKSDA
+615 AEAKNLSKSGA
-626 KSENLEAK
+626 KSENLENK
-634 SAKQSGTTS
+634 SAKQSDTAS
-643 KTAKTKTVSKN
+643 KTAKTKTA
-654 KTASKAAP
+654 TKAAP

-671 KTKAVPKNSAESKS
+671 KTKAAPKNSAESKS
-685 LKAKNAK
+685 SKSKNVK
-692 QSNAKTK
+692 QSSTKTK

-710 EVKKAGGA
+710 EAKEASGA

>member
-12 RFDPETAHKIAEF
+12 LFDPETAHKIAEF

-33 PGGLEALAKFGV
+33 PGGLEALAKFSV

-68 GFDKNATMIAPL
+68 GFDKNATMIVPL
-80 AALGYGHID
+80 AALGFGHID

-106 FRLVAEESIQNAMGF
+106 FRLVSEQSIQNAMGF

-128 IERRVRKIYPFV
+128 IERRVRKIYPFK
-140 IPIAANIGKNKVTSN
+140 IPIAANIGKNKTTSN

-264 LITEKSRK
+264 LITEKSRE

-284 TVLISC
+284 TILISC

-334 LRADGFNNISEAVG
+334 LRADGFNNINEAVG

-360 VRNDLA
+360 IRNDLA
-366 ENIDNSADLRTYE
+366 ESRGNGANLRTCE
-379 NKEPDAKTDQ
+379 DKEADAKTDQ
-389 ISSTSKSKE
+389 IS
-398 TSEISNTPESKDAD
+398 NAPESRDAD
-412 ENSNDGKSEISGVQ
+412 GISNDGKSEISSAQVNKIPAVQTDKISSVQ
-426 ADEIP
+426 AD
-431 AAKTD
+431 
-436 EISSAK
+436 SS
-442 TGSNSEADENSSA
+442 SEADENSSA
-455 SANLNALVSA
+455 SANLNASVSS
-465 DVATDQSSTKQSGA
+465 DTATDRSSTKQSDMEGD
-479 ESENS
+479 NS
-484 EIKSSAN
+484 EVKSNAN

-498 STKRSSAKSKN
+498 NTKRSSAKNEN

-545 SGVSSKRGKIS
+545 GDASSKRGKIS

-563 TSQKDDAQNGALHK
+563 T
-577 DAVQDNIPQ
+577 
-586 KDATQ
+586 
-591 KDAAQKDTSQDND
+591 AQKDTPQDND
-604 ALQKDASQQKG
+604 ALQKDASQKKDA
-615 TEAKNLSKSDA
+615 EAKNLSKSDA
-626 KSENLEAK
+626 KSENLEVK
-634 SAKQSGTTS
+634 NAKQSGTAS
-643 KTAKTKTVSKN
+643 KTVKTKTTPKN
-654 KTASKAAP
+654 KTATEAAL

-671 KTKAVPKNSAESKS
+671 KTKAAPKNNAESKS
-685 LKAKNAK
+685 SEAKNVK
-692 QSNAKTK
+692 QSGTKTK
-699 NAEAKETKELK
+699 NAKAK
-710 EVKKAGGA
+710 EVKEASGT

>member
-33 PGGLEALAKFGV
+33 PGGLEILAKFGV

-80 AALGYGHID
+80 AALGFGHID

-106 FRLVAEESIQNAMGF
+106 FRLVSEQSIQNAMGF

-128 IERRVRKIYPFV
+128 IERRVRKIYPFK
-140 IPIAANIGKNKVTSN
+140 IPIAANIGKNKATSN

-284 TVLISC
+284 TILISC

-327 NEGLAKL
+327 NEGLAEL
-334 LRADGFNNISEAVG
+334 LRADGFNSISEAVG
-348 ANLKDR
+348 VNLKDR

-360 VRNDLA
+360 ARGDRA
-366 ENIDNSADLRTYE
+366 ESHGGGANFGACE
-379 NKEPDAKTDQ
+379 NKEAGT
-389 ISSTSKSKE
+389 
-398 TSEISNTPESKDAD
+398 
-412 ENSNDGKSEISGVQ
+412 
-426 ADEIP
+426 
-431 AAKTD
+431 KTD
-436 EISSAK
+436 EISSASKGEK
-442 TGSNSEADENSSA
+442 TDEISNAPESKDVDEILNDGESKILSAQADEIPSAQTDSNSEADENSGA
-455 SANLNALVSA
+455 SANLNALINT
-465 DVATDQSSTKQSGA
+465 DTATDQSSTEQSDA
-479 ESENS
+479 ESE
-484 EIKSSAN
+484 
-491 NKNSEVK
+491 
-498 STKRSSAKSKN
+498 N
-509 LEAKST
+509 LEAKSA
-515 KQSGADRKQDKISK
+515 KKNSADQKQDKISK
-529 GASKGGTE
+529 TTSKSGTDR
-537 QKQSQISK
+537 KQSQISK

-556 KDASQKD
+556 KDASQND
-563 TSQKDDAQNGALHK
+563 ASQKDDAQNGALHK
-577 DAVQDNIPQ
+577 DVVQDNIPQ

-591 KDAAQKDTSQDND
+591 KDAVQDN
-604 ALQKDASQQKG
+604 ASQQKG
-615 TEAKNLSKSDA
+615 AEAKNLSKSGA
-626 KSENLEAK
+626 KSENLENK
-634 SAKQSGTTS
+634 SAKQSDTAS
-643 KTAKTKTVSKN
+643 KTAKTKTVQKT
-654 KTASKAAP
+654 KTATKAAP

-671 KTKAVPKNSAESKS
+671 KTKAASKNSAESKS

-692 QSNAKTK
+692 QSSTKTK

-710 EVKKAGGA
+710 EVKEASGA
-718 QDAEQNSSKKRKA
+718 QDAEQNSSKRRKA

>member
-106 FRLVAEESIQNAMGF
+106 FRLVSEQSIQNAMGF

-140 IPIAANIGKNKVTSN
+140 IPIAANIGKNKATSN

-284 TVLISC
+284 TILISC

-317 FKGPFVAKSI
+317 FKGPFVAKAI
-327 NEGLAKL
+327 NEGLAEL

-348 ANLKDR
+348 VNLKDR

-360 VRNDLA
+360 IRNDLA
-366 ENIDNSADLRTYE
+366 ENLGNGANLRTCE
-379 NKEPDAKTDQ
+379 DKEADAKTDK
-389 ISSTSKSKE
+389 ISSATEGEE
-398 TSEISNTPESKDAD
+398 TSEISNEPESRDAD
-412 ENSNDGKSEISGVQ
+412 RISNDNKSEISSAQ
-426 ADEIP
+426 ADKIL

-436 EISSAK
+436 EISSIQADK
-442 TGSNSEADENSSA
+442 IPSVKISSSSEADENFSA
-455 SANLNALVSA
+455 SANLNALINA
-465 DVATDQSSTKQSGA
+465 DTATDQRSIEQSGV

-484 EIKSSAN
+484 EIKS
-491 NKNSEVK
+491 K
-498 STKRSSAKSKN
+498 KRSSAKSEN

-515 KQSGADRKQDKISK
+515 KQSGADRKSDKISK
-529 GASKGGTE
+529 TT
-537 QKQSQISK
+537 SK
-545 SGVSSKRGKIS
+545 SSVSPKRGKIS
-556 KDASQKD
+556 KDA
-563 TSQKDDAQNGALHK
+563 AQN
-577 DAVQDNIPQ
+577 DAAQDSASQ
-586 KDATQ
+586 Q
-591 KDAAQKDTSQDND
+591 KDAA
-604 ALQKDASQQKG
+604 
-615 TEAKNLSKSDA
+615 AKNLSKSDA
-626 KSENLEAK
+626 KSEDLEAK
-634 SAKQSGTTS
+634 KAKQSGTAS
-643 KTAKTKTVSKN
+643 KTVKTKTTSKN
-654 KTASKAAP
+654 KTATEAAP

-671 KTKAVPKNSAESKS
+671 KTKAAPKSSAESKS
-685 LKAKNAK
+685 SKAKNVK
-692 QSNAKTK
+692 QSSAKTK
-699 NAEAKETKELK
+699 NAETKETKETKELK
-710 EVKKAGGA
+710 EAKEASGA

>member
-80 AALGYGHID
+80 AALGFGHID

-106 FRLVAEESIQNAMGF
+106 FRLVSEQSIQNAMGF

-128 IERRVRKIYPFV
+128 IERRVRKIYPFK
-140 IPIAANIGKNKVTSN
+140 IPIAANIGKNKATSN

-170 GLCDFFIINVSSPN
+170 ELCDFFIINVSSPN

-217 PDMSADQAIALCE
+217 PDMSAAQAIALCE

-284 TVLISC
+284 TILISC

-327 NEGLAKL
+327 NEGLAEL
-334 LRADGFNNISEAVG
+334 LRADGFKNISEAVG
-348 ANLKDR
+348 VNLKDR
-354 AGEGYG
+354 AGERYG
-360 VRNDLA
+360 ARGDQA
-366 ENIDNSADLRTYE
+366 ENRDNGVDFGTCEDKEAEAKAD
-379 NKEPDAKTDQ
+379 K
-389 ISSTSKSKE
+389 
-398 TSEISNTPESKDAD
+398 ISNAPKNKDT
-412 ENSNDGKSEISGVQ
+412 NGISNNDKSEISSAQVNKIPAVQADEISSVQ

-431 AAKTD
+431 GAQTD
-436 EISSAK
+436 SS
-442 TGSNSEADENSSA
+442 SEADKNSST
-455 SANLNALVSA
+455 SANLNALINA
-465 DVATDQSSTKQSGA
+465 DTATDRSSAEQSGA

-491 NKNSEVK
+491 NKKSEVK
-498 STKRSSAKSKN
+498 NTKRSSAKSKN
-509 LEAKST
+509 LEAKSA
-515 KQSGADRKQDKISK
+515 KQGSTDQKSDKISK
-529 GASKGGTE
+529 TT
-537 QKQSQISK
+537 SK
-545 SGVSSKRGKIS
+545 SDVSSKRGKIS
-556 KDASQKD
+556 KNA
-563 TSQKDDAQNGALHK
+563 AQK
-577 DAVQDNIPQ
+577 DAVQ
-586 KDATQ
+586 KDTAQYDDASRKDGVQNNTAQQ
-591 KDAAQKDTSQDND
+591 KDAA
-604 ALQKDASQQKG
+604 
-615 TEAKNLSKSDA
+615 AKNLSKSDA
-626 KSENLEAK
+626 KSENLENK
-634 SAKQSGTTS
+634 SAKQSDTAS

-654 KTASKAAP
+654 KTAIKAAS

-671 KTKAVPKNSAESKS
+671 KTKAAPKNIVEGKSSKV
-685 LKAKNAK
+685 KNAK
-692 QSNAKTK
+692 QSSAKTK
-699 NAEAKETKELK
+699 NAEAKETREIKELK
-710 EVKKAGGA
+710 EAKEASGA

>member
-80 AALGYGHID
+80 AALGFGHID

-106 FRLVAEESIQNAMGF
+106 FRLVSEQSIQNAMGF

-128 IERRVRKIYPFV
+128 IERRVRKIYPFK
-140 IPIAANIGKNKVTSN
+140 IPIAANIGKNKATSN

-217 PDMSADQAIALCE
+217 PDMSAAQAIALCE

-245 SVDYS
+245 SIDYS

-264 LITEKSRK
+264 LITEKSRE

-284 TVLISC
+284 TILISC

-334 LRADGFNNISEAVG
+334 LRADGFNSIGEAIGV
-348 ANLKDR
+348 NLKDR

-360 VRNDLA
+360 IRNDQA
-366 ENIDNSADLRTYE
+366 ESRGDGADLCACE
-379 NKEPDAKTDQ
+379 NKGAGTKTDE
-389 ISSTSKSKE
+389 ISSTSKSRE
-398 TSEISNTPESKDAD
+398 TSEISNEPESRDVD
-412 ENSNDGKSEISGVQ
+412 EIPNDGKSEISGTQ
-426 ADEIP
+426 ADEIS

-436 EISSAK
+436 EIPTAQINLS
-442 TGSNSEADENSSA
+442 SEADENSGA

-465 DVATDQSSTKQSGA
+465 DTATDQSSAEQSDA
-479 ESENS
+479 ESE
-484 EIKSSAN
+484 
-491 NKNSEVK
+491 
-498 STKRSSAKSKN
+498 N
-509 LEAKST
+509 LEAKSAR
-515 KQSGADRKQDKISK
+515 QSSADHKQDKISK
-529 GASKGGTE
+529 RVSKNGAD

-545 SGVSSKRGKIS
+545 SGVSSRRGKIS
-556 KDASQKD
+556 
-563 TSQKDDAQNGALHK
+563 
-577 DAVQDNIPQ
+577 

-591 KDAAQKDTSQDND
+591 KDAAQKDTAKDNEASQKDGAQDN
-604 ALQKDASQQKG
+604 ASQQKG

-626 KSENLEAK
+626 KSKNLEAK
-634 SAKQSGTTS
+634 NAKQSGTAS
-643 KTAKTKTVSKN
+643 KTAKTKTAQKNKTATKTASKN
-654 KTASKAAP
+654 KTASKAA
-662 KNDIESKNS
+662 S
-671 KTKAVPKNSAESKS
+671 KNSAESKS
-685 LKAKNAK
+685 SKSKNAK
-692 QSNAKTK
+692 QSSAKTK
-699 NAEAKETKELK
+699 NAEAKETK
-710 EVKKAGGA
+710 KASGA